1 MNKTLLRQF
10 LALFLLLCMLCG
22 TTLPISAEVS
32 TGEMMPT
39 ETSVSVATPENA
51 TSDGSTEK
59 ADSSGTSS
67 LASATAETALSEAA
81 QAFVDAVAALDREGI
96 LTAINAWGLASQAWQ
111 ADQSNAELTAALE
124 AATEASDA
132 AAAPVYAAEDLYMAL
147 SDEERE
153 IDAVKAAYSSLTA
166 LVISMQ
172 LAMQNPVATGDGGN
186 EPDLEEI
193 ATVLY
198 GDLPDAPTGSYIGEY
213 GLPVATG
220 NTKIS
225 ISAWEHDLLDASSK
239 GRLDADA
246 LNETNAVMTVAKQD
260 GTDYAI
266 VPIAVQVEYPA
277 NGATTTVTLP
287 DSVELLSYTST
298 AENLVV
304 ASEKER
310 AQILNA
316 SYKDSS
322 ASASGFY
329 VKATEDFS
337 VTFTYSAPDGT
348 TISKKLD
355 VSIDGNAEATAL
367 PASNSNGVSTY
378 ANTPQ
383 PPFPTGKITKI
394 EYVVS
399 TWLVWFNGVEAY
411 CCDNGLYAAPGGCPT
426 YSFAYVSTLGA
437 DQYVPGNHYANQ
449 INIWGGLNQISL
461 GLLSKS
467 HDVNDFASSS
477 FAANTTTAY
486 STTSNDVLKT
496 AYEYYND
503 TQLWIIEHYPNSVAA
518 QSYMKSAAALENNG
532 LDARPYLGNGGY
544 YTFAY
549 FPPAGYNWQRIVV
562 IGSEIDEGDD
572 TSELPETPEMQY
584 YSADWTASPQSASGS
599 FDLTYTVHI
608 DKSANITHEKLD
620 DAIFKLTPNPSSGT
634 ISGGTWTIGDPQI
647 ITTVD
652 GAASATWTLH
662 YEVTKTSTTTLSG
675 KEGPYNT
682 QEEANAA
689 AEAAKNNAIAQL
701 QNEAQAMVD
710 AAIAEAKAQLA
721 KITIDYGETSV
732 PHGFDPTDSSS
743 GSVSVPSNGS
753 ATAVVANQ
761 PWQAHVTWEK
771 RDALTGGRITEDAE
785 YVFYE
790 WNVKANKYEIS
801 SNYRVTRLENGLY
814 TVTVINPVYTDWTE
828 GYVYYTQDNLGKFRI
843 EEVTAPDGYTDAA
856 LQGTDWVEH
865 WSQEFEITNS
875 DQIYSYTGDD
885 ADYNRPQG
893 NKVIIKK
900 IEAHTGEIIVDD
912 AVFTLY
918 QWNQERGLYEK
929 SKDYAFVRDAE
940 GLYTITCLHDDWS
953 QYEEGN
959 LYYEDTLCDVRED
972 TVNSDGTTTEHAQYY
987 TDYEPV
993 NFPIENR
1000 SVTNDGQFVVV
1011 ETKSPYGYYGDWT
1024 GDEDRTNFEPE
1035 DAGKRAYY
1043 IRLTGDGSTITLG
1056 NQNYNAN
1063 VLTENQGGTL
1073 IDLGDNVVSLEVF
1086 GDAAAEYPEDALY
1099 KNNPWYSALTWE
1111 KRDALTGG
1119 RITEDAE
1126 YEIQEWNPEKGEY
1139 EKSTH
1144 YRVVRLDSGLYTV
1157 NLIEGAFFPGW
1168 VGKQQGYVYYHQA
1181 NEGKYRIVELT
1192 APAGYTDAALIDG
1205 KFVEQWS
1212 REFEINDGH
1221 LTFSYTNENS
1231 DYNQPKGNR
1240 LIIKKIEAHTGEI
1253 IVDDA
1258 VFTLYQWNQER
1269 GLYEKSKDYAFVRDA
1284 EGLYTITCL
1293 HDDWSQY
1300 EEGNLYYEDT
1310 LCDVRE
1316 DTVNSDGTTTEHPQY
1331 YTDYEPVDFSIDER
1345 AVTNDGQFV
1354 VVESKSPY
1362 GYYGDWTGSRETPN
1376 FEVEDAGKHAYY
1388 IRLTDDGSTI
1398 TLTDSEYNAHVL
1410 TENKGGTLIELGD
1423 GSVVTL
1429 DVFSPAL
1436 EEYDENNLFRNNPW
1450 YSTVVWEKRDALTG
1464 GLVDADTEYEI
1475 QEWDPLA
1482 GEYKKSTHYQVVR
1495 RDDGKY
1501 TVNLIGDA
1509 FFAGWGGKQ
1518 GVLYYHQANQGKYR
1532 IVELKA
1538 PASYTL
1544 KAWQGEKW
1552 VTGWS
1557 EEIVVHPD
1565 RPTYEFLGDTA
1576 DYNMPY
1582 KTQVLI
1588 KKVDDDTG
1596 ELIAPDTTWTLY
1608 EWNERNNQ
1616 YEVSTNYKIIR
1627 RDDGYYTVTALHSNW
1642 THYEEGYLYFE
1653 DTQQDYPESYH
1664 RYGDRR
1670 FSNQGKFLIVESQA
1684 PAGYYGDYWRND
1696 EPGTHSTDNGSDLG
1710 KRGYAFTLT
1719 EDNGTLWLTNAD
1731 YNAKILYNLDE
1742 GNATVVLAD
1751 GRPTSVIINEK
1762 QQPSYERDETSF
1774 GNTAK
1779 YGYVVFDRSQY
1790 NKKWAQTGDDDTYTT
1805 SYEATTS
1812 SLDDQITA
1820 PEDNLWKNGK
1830 LFELEDY
1837 TAALISGPVNR
1848 QVTLENVKSLEDV
1861 PASMEYSLTDG
1872 TSITLH
1878 LVSADWLEE
1887 PRSSY
1892 TGFVDLGYSPKQPT
1906 ANETETITADDGHT
1920 FTGHLVGIEQT
1931 GDYGWVDMEIPATY
1945 YGWPDVKGIFLGSLV
1960 LPHNDNKP
1968 VYEGYETEILT
1979 YLGFNNKDYK
1989 IVDAEWTGNWEALP
2003 GSDMMNR
2010 SATFTISVYATGWIA
2025 RYEEG
2030 EEGER
2035 TGTATASYSFE
2046 DTASQEDGLYH
2057 WLVTAHYKPASVWT
2071 VLQAAAA
2078 VLGIGLV
2085 IAAVV
2090 LILFILSRKRKEKK
2104 RTTEKV

>member
-1 MNKTLLRQF
+1 MNKPRLRQF
-10 LALFLLLCMLCG
+10 LALFLVLCMLCS
-22 TTLPISAEVS
+22 TTLPIYAESS
-32 TGEMMPT
+32 TKEVVPV
-39 ETSVSVATPENA
+39 ETAVSVATPESSA
-51 TSDGSTEK
+51 SESSTEK
-59 ADSSGTSS
+59 SSDPIDTS
-67 LASATAETALSEAA
+67 LLTSATAETSLSEAA
-81 QAFVDAVAALDREGI
+81 QAFVDAVAALDREEI
-96 LTAINAWGLASQAWQ
+96 LSAINAWGLASQAWQ
-111 ADQSNAELTAALE
+111 ADKSNAELTAALD
-124 AATEASDA
+124 AATEASDVV
-132 AAAPVYAAEDLYMAL
+132 AAPVYAAEDLYLAL

-153 IDAVKAAYSSLTA
+153 IEAVKTAYSSLTA
-166 LVISMQ
+166 LIISMQ
-172 LAMQNPVATGDGGN
+172 LAMQNPTAPGESSS
-186 EPDLEEI
+186 EPELDEI
-193 ATVLY
+193 STVLY

-220 NTKIS
+220 DTKIS
-225 ISAWEHDLLDASSK
+225 ISAWKNDLLDASSR
-239 GRLDADA
+239 GRLDAVA
-246 LNETNAVMTVAKQD
+246 LNEENAVMSVAKQD

-277 NGATTTVTLP
+277 NGATSTITLP
-287 DSVELLSYTST
+287 DTVELLSYTST
-298 AENLVV
+298 SDNLVI
-304 ASEKER
+304 ASDKER
-310 AQILNA
+310 SQILNA
-316 SYKDSS
+316 TYNDSS

-337 VTFTYSAPDGT
+337 AAFTYSAPDGT
-348 TISKKLD
+348 TISKTLN
-355 VSIDGNAEATAL
+355 VTIDDNAEVQSL
-367 PASNSNGVSTY
+367 PTSSGNSVSTY

-383 PPFPTGKITKI
+383 PPFTTGKITKI

-411 CCDNGLYAAPGGCPT
+411 CCDNGLSGQPNGCPVYT
-426 YSFAYVSTLGA
+426 FQYVSTLDPG
-437 DQYVPGNHYANQ
+437 QYTPGNHYANQ
-449 INIWGGLNQISL
+449 ISIWGGLNQLSM
-461 GLLSKS
+461 GFLSKS
-467 HDVNDFASSS
+467 HDVNGFAGSS
-477 FAANTTTAY
+477 FAAGASTTY

-503 TQLWIIEHYPNSVAA
+503 TQLWIVENYPNSVAA
-518 QSYMKSAAALENNG
+518 QIYMKSAAALENNG
-532 LDARPYLGNGGY
+532 LDATPYLGNGGY

-562 IGSEIDEGDD
+562 IGPEIDEDDD

-584 YSADWTASPQSASGS
+584 YSADWTAPPQSASGS

-647 ITTVD
+647 VTTVD

-721 KITIDYGETSV
+721 KITIDYEETTV

-785 YVFYE
+785 YAIYE
-790 WNVKANKYEIS
+790 WNVNKNGYEIS

-814 TVTVINPVYTDWTE
+814 TVTVTNPVYTDWTE

-843 EEVTAPDGYTDAA
+843 EEVTAPAGYTDAA

-865 WSQEFEITNS
+865 WSQEFEITDS
-875 DQIYSYTGDD
+875 DQTYSYTGDD

-959 LYYEDTLCDVRED
+959 LYYEDTLCD
-972 TVNSDGTTTEHAQYY
+972 
-987 TDYEPV
+987 
-993 NFPIENR
+993 I
-1000 SVTNDGQFVVV
+1000 
-1011 ETKSPYGYYGDWT
+1011 
-1024 GDEDRTNFEPE
+1024 
-1035 DAGKRAYY
+1035 
-1043 IRLTGDGSTITLG
+1043 
-1056 NQNYNAN
+1056 
-1063 VLTENQGGTL
+1063 
-1073 IDLGDNVVSLEVF
+1073 
-1086 GDAAAEYPEDALY
+1086 
-1099 KNNPWYSALTWE
+1099 
-1111 KRDALTGG
+1111 
-1119 RITEDAE
+1119 
-1126 YEIQEWNPEKGEY
+1126 
-1139 EKSTH
+1139 
-1144 YRVVRLDSGLYTV
+1144 
-1157 NLIEGAFFPGW
+1157 
-1168 VGKQQGYVYYHQA
+1168 
-1181 NEGKYRIVELT
+1181 
-1192 APAGYTDAALIDG
+1192 
-1205 KFVEQWS
+1205 
-1212 REFEINDGH
+1212 
-1221 LTFSYTNENS
+1221 
-1231 DYNQPKGNR
+1231 
-1240 LIIKKIEAHTGEI
+1240 
-1253 IVDDA
+1253 
-1258 VFTLYQWNQER
+1258 
-1269 GLYEKSKDYAFVRDA
+1269 
-1284 EGLYTITCL
+1284 
-1293 HDDWSQY
+1293 
-1300 EEGNLYYEDT
+1300 
-1310 LCDVRE
+1310 RE

-1354 VVESKSPY
+1354 VVESQSPY

-1376 FEVEDAGKHAYY
+1376 FEVEDAGKRAYY
-1388 IRLTDDGSTI
+1388 IRLTGDGSTI

-1410 TENKGGTLIELGD
+1410 TENKGGTLIDLGNEIV
-1423 GSVVTL
+1423 SL
-1429 DVFSPAL
+1429 DIFRQAQ
-1436 EEYDENNLFRNNPW
+1436 EKYAEGNLFRNNPW

-1464 GLVDADTEYEI
+1464 GLVDASAEYEI
-1475 QEWDPLA
+1475 QEWDPKA

-1509 FFAGWGGKQ
+1509 FFPGWEGKQ
-1518 GVLYYHQANQGKYR
+1518 GVLYYHQANEGKYR

-1538 PASYTL
+1538 PASYNL
-1544 KAWQGEKW
+1544 KAWEHDNW
-1552 VTGWS
+1552 VIGWS

-1565 RPTYEFLGDTA
+1565 HPSYEFLGETA
-1576 DYNMPY
+1576 AYNMPY
-1582 KTQVLI
+1582 KTKVLI
-1588 KKVDDDTG
+1588 KKVDDDSG
-1596 ELIAPDTTWTLY
+1596 EFILPETTWTLY

-1616 YEVSTNYKIIR
+1616 YEVSTNYKIVR
-1627 RDDGYYTVTALHSNW
+1627 REDGYYTVTTLHSDW
-1642 THYEEGYLYFE
+1642 THYEEGYLYYE
-1653 DTQQDYPESYH
+1653 DTQTDYSDSG
-1664 RYGDRR
+1664 RW
-1670 FSNQGKFLIVESQA
+1670 FSNQGKFLIVESKA

-1731 YNAKILYNLDE
+1731 YNAKILYDLDDQK
-1742 GNATVVLAD
+1742 GDATLVLAD
-1751 GRPTSVIINEK
+1751 GRPTSVIINNK
-1762 QQPSYERDETSF
+1762 QQPSYKRDETGF

-1790 NKKWAQTGDDDTYTT
+1790 NKKWAQTGDDETYTT
-1805 SYEATTS
+1805 SYETTTS
-1812 SLDDQITA
+1812 KLNDQIAA
-1820 PEDNLWKNGK
+1820 PEDTLWKNGK
-1830 LFELEDY
+1830 LFQLEDFSSD
-1837 TAALISGPVNR
+1837 LISGPVDR
-1848 QVTLENVKSLEDV
+1848 QVTLENVKSLDDV
-1861 PASMEYSLTDG
+1861 PPTMEYSLTDG
-1872 TSITLH
+1872 TTVTLH
-1878 LVSADWLEE
+1878 LVSADWIEE
-1887 PRSSY
+1887 PRSNY
-1892 TGFVDLGYSPKQPT
+1892 TGFVDLGYSPTQPK
-1906 ANETETITADDGHT
+1906 ANETETITADDGYT

-1931 GDYGWVDMEIPATY
+1931 GDYGWVDMEVPATY
-1945 YGWPDVKGIFLGSLV
+1945 YGWPDVKGIFLGNLV

-1968 VYEGYETEILT
+1968 VYEGYETDILI

-1989 IVDAEWTGNWEALP
+1989 ITNAEWTGSWEAMP
-2003 GSDMMNR
+2003 GADMMSR
-2010 SATFTISVYATGWIA
+2010 SATFTISCYTTGWIA
-2025 RYEEG
+2025 QYEEA
-2030 EEGER
+2030 EDAER
-2035 TGTATASYSFE
+2035 TGTVSASYSFV
-2046 DTASQEDGLYH
+2046 DSSSVEDGMYH
-2057 WLVTAHYKPASVWT
+2057 WLVTAHYKPASIWT
-2071 VLQAAAA
+2071 VLQTAAA
-2078 VLGIGLV
+2078 VLGIGLL
-2085 IAAVV
+2085 IAALV
-2090 LILFILSRKRKEKK
+2090 LILFILSRKRKAKK
-2104 RTTEKV
+2104 RTTEKA

>member
-1 MNKTLLRQF
+1 MNKPRLRQF
-10 LALFLLLCMLCG
+10 LALFLVLCMLCS
-22 TTLPISAEVS
+22 TTLPIYAESS
-32 TGEMMPT
+32 TREVVPV
-39 ETSVSVATPENA
+39 ETAVSVATPESSA
-51 TSDGSTEK
+51 SESSTEK
-59 ADSSGTSS
+59 SSDPIDTS
-67 LASATAETALSEAA
+67 LLTSATAETSLSEAA
-81 QAFVDAVAALDREGI
+81 QAFVDAVAALDREEI
-96 LTAINAWGLASQAWQ
+96 LSAINAWGLASQAWQ
-111 ADQSNAELTAALE
+111 ADKSNAELTAALD
-124 AATEASDA
+124 AATEASDVV
-132 AAAPVYAAEDLYMAL
+132 AAPVYAAEDLYLAL

-153 IDAVKAAYSSLTA
+153 IEAVKTAYSSLTA
-166 LVISMQ
+166 LIISMQ
-172 LAMQNPVATGDGGN
+172 LAMQNPTAPGESSS
-186 EPDLEEI
+186 EPELDEI
-193 ATVLY
+193 STVLY

-220 NTKIS
+220 DTKIS
-225 ISAWEHDLLDASSK
+225 ISAWKNDLLDASSR
-239 GRLDADA
+239 GRLDAVA
-246 LNETNAVMTVAKQD
+246 LNEENAVMSVAKQD

-277 NGATTTVTLP
+277 NGATSTITLP
-287 DSVELLSYTST
+287 DTVELLSYTST
-298 AENLVV
+298 SDNLVI
-304 ASEKER
+304 ASDKER
-310 AQILNA
+310 SQILNA
-316 SYKDSS
+316 TYNDSS

-337 VTFTYSAPDGT
+337 AAFTYSAPDGT
-348 TISKKLD
+348 TISKTLN
-355 VSIDGNAEATAL
+355 VTIDDNAEVQSL
-367 PASNSNGVSTY
+367 PTSSGNSVSTY

-383 PPFPTGKITKI
+383 PPFTTGKITKI

-411 CCDNGLYAAPGGCPT
+411 CCDNGLSGQPNGCPVYT
-426 YSFAYVSTLGA
+426 FQYVSTLDPG
-437 DQYVPGNHYANQ
+437 QYTPGNHYANQ
-449 INIWGGLNQISL
+449 ISIWGGLNQLSM
-461 GLLSKS
+461 GFLSKS
-467 HDVNDFASSS
+467 HDVNGFAGSS
-477 FAANTTTAY
+477 FAAGASTTY

-503 TQLWIIEHYPNSVAA
+503 TQLWIVENYPNSVAA
-518 QSYMKSAAALENNG
+518 QIYMKSAAALENNG
-532 LDARPYLGNGGY
+532 LDATPYLGNGGY

-562 IGSEIDEGDD
+562 IGPEIDEDDD

-584 YSADWTASPQSASGS
+584 YSADWTAPPQSASGS

-647 ITTVD
+647 VTTVD

-721 KITIDYGETSV
+721 KITINYEETTV

-785 YVFYE
+785 YAIYE
-790 WNVKANKYEIS
+790 WNVNKNGYEIS

-814 TVTVINPVYTDWTE
+814 TVTVTNPVYTDWTE

-843 EEVTAPDGYTDAA
+843 EEVNAPAGYTDAA

-865 WSQEFEITNS
+865 WSQEFEITDS
-875 DQIYSYTGDD
+875 DQTYSYTGDD

-959 LYYEDTLCDVRED
+959 LYYEDTLCD
-972 TVNSDGTTTEHAQYY
+972 
-987 TDYEPV
+987 
-993 NFPIENR
+993 I
-1000 SVTNDGQFVVV
+1000 
-1011 ETKSPYGYYGDWT
+1011 
-1024 GDEDRTNFEPE
+1024 
-1035 DAGKRAYY
+1035 
-1043 IRLTGDGSTITLG
+1043 
-1056 NQNYNAN
+1056 
-1063 VLTENQGGTL
+1063 
-1073 IDLGDNVVSLEVF
+1073 
-1086 GDAAAEYPEDALY
+1086 
-1099 KNNPWYSALTWE
+1099 
-1111 KRDALTGG
+1111 
-1119 RITEDAE
+1119 
-1126 YEIQEWNPEKGEY
+1126 
-1139 EKSTH
+1139 
-1144 YRVVRLDSGLYTV
+1144 
-1157 NLIEGAFFPGW
+1157 
-1168 VGKQQGYVYYHQA
+1168 
-1181 NEGKYRIVELT
+1181 
-1192 APAGYTDAALIDG
+1192 
-1205 KFVEQWS
+1205 
-1212 REFEINDGH
+1212 
-1221 LTFSYTNENS
+1221 
-1231 DYNQPKGNR
+1231 
-1240 LIIKKIEAHTGEI
+1240 
-1253 IVDDA
+1253 
-1258 VFTLYQWNQER
+1258 
-1269 GLYEKSKDYAFVRDA
+1269 
-1284 EGLYTITCL
+1284 
-1293 HDDWSQY
+1293 
-1300 EEGNLYYEDT
+1300 
-1310 LCDVRE
+1310 RE

-1354 VVESKSPY
+1354 VVESQSPY

-1376 FEVEDAGKHAYY
+1376 FEVEDAGKRAYY
-1388 IRLTDDGSTI
+1388 IRLTGDGSTI

-1410 TENKGGTLIELGD
+1410 TENKGGTLIDLGNEIV
-1423 GSVVTL
+1423 SL
-1429 DVFSPAL
+1429 DIFRQAQ
-1436 EEYDENNLFRNNPW
+1436 EKYAEGNLFRNNPW

-1464 GLVDADTEYEI
+1464 GLVDASAEYEI
-1475 QEWDPLA
+1475 QEWDPKA

-1509 FFAGWGGKQ
+1509 FFPGWEGKQ
-1518 GVLYYHQANQGKYR
+1518 GVLYYHQANEGKYR

-1538 PASYTL
+1538 PASYNL
-1544 KAWQGEKW
+1544 KAWEHDNW
-1552 VTGWS
+1552 VIGWS

-1565 RPTYEFLGDTA
+1565 HPSYEFLGETA
-1576 DYNMPY
+1576 AYNMPY
-1582 KTQVLI
+1582 KTKVLI
-1588 KKVDDDTG
+1588 KKVDDDSG
-1596 ELIAPDTTWTLY
+1596 EFILPETTWTLY

-1616 YEVSTNYKIIR
+1616 YEVSTNYKIVR
-1627 RDDGYYTVTALHSNW
+1627 REDGYYTVTTLHSDW
-1642 THYEEGYLYFE
+1642 THYEEGYLYYE
-1653 DTQQDYPESYH
+1653 DTQTDYSDSG
-1664 RYGDRR
+1664 RW
-1670 FSNQGKFLIVESQA
+1670 FSNQGKFLIVESKA

-1731 YNAKILYNLDE
+1731 YNAKILYDLDDQK
-1742 GNATVVLAD
+1742 GDATLVLAD
-1751 GRPTSVIINEK
+1751 GRPTSVIINNK
-1762 QQPSYERDETSF
+1762 QQPSYKRDETGF

-1790 NKKWAQTGDDDTYTT
+1790 NKKWAQTGDDETYTT
-1805 SYEATTS
+1805 SYETTTS
-1812 SLDDQITA
+1812 KPDDQIAA
-1820 PEDNLWKNGK
+1820 PEDTLWKNGK
-1830 LFELEDY
+1830 LFQLEDFSSD
-1837 TAALISGPVNR
+1837 LISGPVDR
-1848 QVTLENVKSLEDV
+1848 QVTLENVKSLDDV
-1861 PASMEYSLTDG
+1861 PPTMEYSLTDG
-1872 TSITLH
+1872 TTVTLH
-1878 LVSADWLEE
+1878 LVSADWIEE
-1887 PRSSY
+1887 PRSNY
-1892 TGFVDLGYSPKQPT
+1892 TGFVDLGYSPTQPK
-1906 ANETETITADDGHT
+1906 ANETETITADDGYT

-1931 GDYGWVDMEIPATY
+1931 GDYGWVDMEVPATY
-1945 YGWPDVKGIFLGSLV
+1945 YGWPDVKGIFLGNLV

-1968 VYEGYETEILT
+1968 VYEGYETDILI

-1989 IVDAEWTGNWEALP
+1989 ITNAEWTGSWEAMP
-2003 GSDMMNR
+2003 GADMMSR
-2010 SATFTISVYATGWIA
+2010 SATFTISCYTTGWIA
-2025 RYEEG
+2025 QYEEA
-2030 EEGER
+2030 EDAER
-2035 TGTATASYSFE
+2035 TGTVSASYSFV
-2046 DTASQEDGLYH
+2046 DSSSVEDGMYH
-2057 WLVTAHYKPASVWT
+2057 WLVTAHYKPASIWT
-2071 VLQAAAA
+2071 VLQTAAA
-2078 VLGIGLV
+2078 VLGIGLL
-2085 IAAVV
+2085 IAALV
-2090 LILFILSRKRKEKK
+2090 LILFILSRKRKAKK
-2104 RTTEKV
+2104 RTTEKA

>member
-1 MNKTLLRQF
+1 MNKTRLRQF
-10 LALFLLLCMLCG
+10 LALFLVLCMLCS
-22 TTLPISAEVS
+22 TTLPIYAESS
-32 TGEMMPT
+32 TREVAPV
-39 ETSVSVATPENA
+39 ETAVSVATPESSA
-51 TSDGSTEK
+51 SESGTEK
-59 ADSSGTSS
+59 SSDLIDTS
-67 LASATAETALSEAA
+67 LLTSATAETSLSEDA
-81 QAFVDAVAALDREGI
+81 QAFVDAVAALDREEI
-96 LTAINAWGLASQAWQ
+96 MSAINAWGVASQAWQ
-111 ADQSNAELTAALE
+111 ADQSNAELIAALE
-124 AATEASDA
+124 AATEAADVV
-132 AAAPVYAAEDLYMAL
+132 AAPVYAAEDLYLAL

-153 IDAVKAAYSSLTA
+153 IEAVKTAYSSLTA
-166 LVISMQ
+166 LIISMQ
-172 LAMQNPVATGDGGN
+172 LAMQNPTAPGESSS
-186 EPDLEEI
+186 EPELDEI

-198 GDLPDAPTGSYIGEY
+198 RDLPDAPTGSYIGEY

-220 NTKIS
+220 DTKIS
-225 ISAWEHDLLDASSK
+225 ISAWKNDLLDASSR
-239 GRLDADA
+239 GRLDAVA
-246 LNETNAVMTVAKQD
+246 LNEENAVMSVAKQG

-277 NGATTTVTLP
+277 DGATSTITLP
-287 DSVELLSYTST
+287 DTVELLSYTST
-298 AENLVV
+298 SDNLVT
-304 ASEKER
+304 ASDKER
-310 AQILNA
+310 SQILNTT
-316 SYKDSS
+316 YNDSS

-337 VTFTYSAPDGT
+337 VAFTYSSPGGT
-348 TISKKLD
+348 TISKTLN
-355 VSIDGNAEATAL
+355 VTIDDNAEAQSL
-367 PASNSNGVSTY
+367 PTSSGNSVSAY

-383 PPFPTGKITKI
+383 PPFTTGKITKI

-411 CCDNGLYAAPGGCPT
+411 CCDNGLNGQPNGCPVYT
-426 YSFAYVSTLGA
+426 FQYVSTLDPG
-437 DQYVPGNHYANQ
+437 QYTPGNHYANQ
-449 INIWGGLNQISL
+449 ISIWGGLNQLSM
-461 GLLSKS
+461 GFLSKS
-467 HDVNDFASSS
+467 HDINGFAGSG
-477 FAANTTTAY
+477 FAAGASTTY

-503 TQLWIIEHYPNSVAA
+503 TQLWIVENYPNSVAA
-518 QSYMKSAAALENNG
+518 QIYMKSAAALENDG
-532 LDARPYLGNGGY
+532 LDATPYLGNGGY

-562 IGSEIDEGDD
+562 IGPEIDEDDD

-584 YSADWTASPQSASGS
+584 YSADWTAPPQSASGS

-634 ISGGTWTIGDPQI
+634 ISGGTWNIGDPQI
-647 ITTVD
+647 VTTVD

-689 AEAAKNNAIAQL
+689 AETAKNNAIAQL

-721 KITIDYGETSV
+721 KITIDYEETTV

-785 YVFYE
+785 YVLYE
-790 WNVKANKYEIS
+790 WNVDANEYEIS
-801 SNYRVTRLENGLY
+801 SNYRVTRLKNGLY
-814 TVTVINPVYTDWTE
+814 TVTVTNPVYTDWTE

-843 EEVTAPDGYTDAA
+843 EEVIAPAGYTDAA

-865 WSQEFEITNS
+865 WSQEFEITAS
-875 DQIYSYTGDD
+875 DQTYSYTGDD

-918 QWNQERGLYEK
+918 QWNEERSLYEK
-929 SKDYAFVRDAE
+929 SQDY
-940 GLYTITCLHDDWS
+940 T
-953 QYEEGN
+953 
-959 LYYEDTLCDVRED
+959 
-972 TVNSDGTTTEHAQYY
+972 
-987 TDYEPV
+987 
-993 NFPIENR
+993 
-1000 SVTNDGQFVVV
+1000 
-1011 ETKSPYGYYGDWT
+1011 
-1024 GDEDRTNFEPE
+1024 
-1035 DAGKRAYY
+1035 
-1043 IRLTGDGSTITLG
+1043 
-1056 NQNYNAN
+1056 
-1063 VLTENQGGTL
+1063 
-1073 IDLGDNVVSLEVF
+1073 
-1086 GDAAAEYPEDALY
+1086 
-1099 KNNPWYSALTWE
+1099 
-1111 KRDALTGG
+1111 
-1119 RITEDAE
+1119 
-1126 YEIQEWNPEKGEY
+1126 
-1139 EKSTH
+1139 
-1144 YRVVRLDSGLYTV
+1144 
-1157 NLIEGAFFPGW
+1157 
-1168 VGKQQGYVYYHQA
+1168 
-1181 NEGKYRIVELT
+1181 
-1192 APAGYTDAALIDG
+1192 
-1205 KFVEQWS
+1205 
-1212 REFEINDGH
+1212 
-1221 LTFSYTNENS
+1221 
-1231 DYNQPKGNR
+1231 
-1240 LIIKKIEAHTGEI
+1240 
-1253 IVDDA
+1253 
-1258 VFTLYQWNQER
+1258 
-1269 GLYEKSKDYAFVRDA
+1269 FVRDA

-1331 YTDYEPVDFSIDER
+1331 YTDYEPIDFSIDER
-1345 AVTNDGQFV
+1345 AVTTDGQFV

-1398 TLTDSEYNAHVL
+1398 TLTDSEYNARVL
-1410 TENKGGTLIELGD
+1410 TENKGGTLIDLG
-1423 GSVVTL
+1423 GQTVTL
-1429 DVFSPAL
+1429 QVFRPAL
-1436 EEYDENNLFRNNPW
+1436 TEYDENNLFRNNPW
-1450 YSTVVWEKRDALTG
+1450 YSTVVWEKRDALTS
-1464 GLVDADTEYEI
+1464 GLVDANAEYEI
-1475 QEWDPLA
+1475 QEWDPQT

-1509 FFAGWGGKQ
+1509 FFPGWEGKQ
-1518 GVLYYHQANQGKYR
+1518 GVLYYHQANEGKYR

-1538 PASYTL
+1538 PASYNL
-1544 KAWQGEKW
+1544 KAWEHNDW
-1552 VTGWS
+1552 VIGWS

-1565 RPTYEFLGDTA
+1565 RPSYEFLGENA
-1576 DYNMPY
+1576 AYNMPY
-1582 KTQVLI
+1582 KTKVLI

-1596 ELIAPDTTWTLY
+1596 EFILPETTWTLY

-1616 YEVSTNYKIIR
+1616 YEVSTNYKIVR
-1627 RDDGYYTVTALHSNW
+1627 REDGYYTVTTLHSDW
-1642 THYEEGYLYFE
+1642 THYEEGYLYYE
-1653 DTQQDYPESYH
+1653 DTQTGYPDSG
-1664 RYGDRR
+1664 RW

-1710 KRGYAFTLT
+1710 KRGYAFTVA

-1731 YNAKILYNLDE
+1731 YNAKILYDLDE

-1762 QQPSYERDETSF
+1762 QQPSYKRHETGF

-1790 NKKWAQTGDDDTYTT
+1790 NKKWAQTGDDDSYTT
-1805 SYEATTS
+1805 RYEATTS
-1812 SLDDQITA
+1812 KLGDQIAA
-1820 PEDNLWKNGK
+1820 PEDTLWKNGK

-1837 TAALISGPVNR
+1837 ATDLISGPVYYD
-1848 QVTLENVKSLEDV
+1848 VTLENIKSLDEV
-1861 PASMEYSLTDG
+1861 PSTMEYQLSADQT
-1872 TSITLH
+1872 ITLS
-1878 LVSADWLEE
+1878 LASANWLEE
-1887 PRSSY
+1887 PRGSY
-1892 TGFVDLGYSPKQPT
+1892 TGFVDLGYSPTQPT
-1906 ANETETITADDGHT
+1906 SAETETITADDGHT

-1931 GDYGWVDMEIPATY
+1931 GDYGWVNMEIPATY

-1989 IVDAEWTGNWEALP
+1989 IVDAEWTSKWEALP
-2003 GSDMMNR
+2003 DSDMMNR

-2030 EEGER
+2030 EDEER
-2035 TGTATASYSFE
+2035 AGTVTASYSFE
-2046 DTASQEDGLYH
+2046 DTASQKAGLYH
-2057 WLVTAHYKPASVWT
+2057 WLVTAHYKTASIWT

>member
-1 MNKTLLRQF
+1 MNKPRLRQF
-10 LALFLLLCMLCG
+10 LALFLVLCMLCS
-22 TTLPISAEVS
+22 TTLPIYAESS
-32 TGEMMPT
+32 TREVVPV
-39 ETSVSVATPENA
+39 ETAVSVATPESSA
-51 TSDGSTEK
+51 SESSTEK
-59 ADSSGTSS
+59 SSDPIDTS
-67 LASATAETALSEAA
+67 LLTSATAETSLSEAA
-81 QAFVDAVAALDREGI
+81 QAFVDAVAALDREEI
-96 LTAINAWGLASQAWQ
+96 LSAINAWGLASQAWQ
-111 ADQSNAELTAALE
+111 ADKSNAELTAALD
-124 AATEASDA
+124 AATEASDVV
-132 AAAPVYAAEDLYMAL
+132 AAPVYAAEDLYLAL

-153 IDAVKAAYSSLTA
+153 IEAVKTAYSSLTA
-166 LVISMQ
+166 LIISMQ
-172 LAMQNPVATGDGGN
+172 LAMQNPTAPGEGSS
-186 EPDLEEI
+186 EPELDEI
-193 ATVLY
+193 STVLY

-220 NTKIS
+220 DTKIS
-225 ISAWEHDLLDASSK
+225 ISAWKNDLLDASSR
-239 GRLDADA
+239 GRLDAVA
-246 LNETNAVMTVAKQD
+246 LNEENAVMSVAKQD

-277 NGATTTVTLP
+277 NGATSTITLP
-287 DSVELLSYTST
+287 DTVELLSYTST
-298 AENLVV
+298 SDNLVI
-304 ASEKER
+304 ASDKER
-310 AQILNA
+310 SQILNA
-316 SYKDSS
+316 TYNDSS

-337 VTFTYSAPDGT
+337 AAFTYSAPDGT
-348 TISKKLD
+348 TISKTLN
-355 VSIDGNAEATAL
+355 VTIDDNAEVQSL
-367 PASNSNGVSTY
+367 PTSSGNSVSTY

-383 PPFPTGKITKI
+383 PPFTTGKITKI

-411 CCDNGLYAAPGGCPT
+411 CCDNGLSGQPNGCPVYT
-426 YSFAYVSTLGA
+426 FQYVSTLDPG
-437 DQYVPGNHYANQ
+437 QYTPGNHYANQ
-449 INIWGGLNQISL
+449 ISIWGGLNQLSM
-461 GLLSKS
+461 GFLSKS
-467 HDVNDFASSS
+467 HDVNGFAGSS
-477 FAANTTTAY
+477 FAAGASTTY

-503 TQLWIIEHYPNSVAA
+503 TQLWIVENYPNSVAA
-518 QSYMKSAAALENNG
+518 QIYMKSAAALENNG
-532 LDARPYLGNGGY
+532 LDATPYLGNGGY

-562 IGSEIDEGDD
+562 IGPEIDEDDD

-584 YSADWTASPQSASGS
+584 YSADWTAPPQSASGS

-647 ITTVD
+647 VTTVD

-721 KITIDYGETSV
+721 KITIDYEETTV

-785 YVFYE
+785 YAIYE
-790 WNVKANKYEIS
+790 WNVNKNGYEIS

-814 TVTVINPVYTDWTE
+814 TVTVTNPVYTDWTE

-843 EEVTAPDGYTDAA
+843 EEVNAPAGYTDAA

-865 WSQEFEITNS
+865 WSQEFEITDS
-875 DQIYSYTGDD
+875 DQTYSYTGDD

-959 LYYEDTLCDVRED
+959 LYYEDTLCD
-972 TVNSDGTTTEHAQYY
+972 
-987 TDYEPV
+987 
-993 NFPIENR
+993 I
-1000 SVTNDGQFVVV
+1000 
-1011 ETKSPYGYYGDWT
+1011 
-1024 GDEDRTNFEPE
+1024 
-1035 DAGKRAYY
+1035 
-1043 IRLTGDGSTITLG
+1043 
-1056 NQNYNAN
+1056 
-1063 VLTENQGGTL
+1063 
-1073 IDLGDNVVSLEVF
+1073 
-1086 GDAAAEYPEDALY
+1086 
-1099 KNNPWYSALTWE
+1099 
-1111 KRDALTGG
+1111 
-1119 RITEDAE
+1119 
-1126 YEIQEWNPEKGEY
+1126 
-1139 EKSTH
+1139 
-1144 YRVVRLDSGLYTV
+1144 
-1157 NLIEGAFFPGW
+1157 
-1168 VGKQQGYVYYHQA
+1168 
-1181 NEGKYRIVELT
+1181 
-1192 APAGYTDAALIDG
+1192 
-1205 KFVEQWS
+1205 
-1212 REFEINDGH
+1212 
-1221 LTFSYTNENS
+1221 
-1231 DYNQPKGNR
+1231 
-1240 LIIKKIEAHTGEI
+1240 
-1253 IVDDA
+1253 
-1258 VFTLYQWNQER
+1258 
-1269 GLYEKSKDYAFVRDA
+1269 
-1284 EGLYTITCL
+1284 
-1293 HDDWSQY
+1293 
-1300 EEGNLYYEDT
+1300 
-1310 LCDVRE
+1310 RE

-1354 VVESKSPY
+1354 VVESQSPY

-1376 FEVEDAGKHAYY
+1376 FEVEDAGKRAYY
-1388 IRLTDDGSTI
+1388 IRLTGDGSTI

-1410 TENKGGTLIELGD
+1410 TENKGGTLIDLGNEIV
-1423 GSVVTL
+1423 SL
-1429 DVFSPAL
+1429 DIFRQAQ
-1436 EEYDENNLFRNNPW
+1436 EKYAEGNLFRNNPW

-1464 GLVDADTEYEI
+1464 GLVDASAEYEI
-1475 QEWDPLA
+1475 QEWDPKA

-1509 FFAGWGGKQ
+1509 FFPGWEGKQ
-1518 GVLYYHQANQGKYR
+1518 GVLYYHQANEGKYR

-1538 PASYTL
+1538 PASYNL
-1544 KAWQGEKW
+1544 KAWEHDNW
-1552 VTGWS
+1552 VIGWS

-1565 RPTYEFLGDTA
+1565 HPSYEFLGETA
-1576 DYNMPY
+1576 AYNMPY
-1582 KTQVLI
+1582 KTKVLI
-1588 KKVDDDTG
+1588 KKVDDDSG
-1596 ELIAPDTTWTLY
+1596 EFILPETTWTLY

-1616 YEVSTNYKIIR
+1616 YEVSTNYKIVR
-1627 RDDGYYTVTALHSNW
+1627 REDGYYTVTTLHSDW
-1642 THYEEGYLYFE
+1642 THYEEGYLYYE
-1653 DTQQDYPESYH
+1653 DTQTDYSDSG
-1664 RYGDRR
+1664 RW
-1670 FSNQGKFLIVESQA
+1670 FSNQGKFLIVESKA

-1731 YNAKILYNLDE
+1731 YNAKILYDLDDQK
-1742 GNATVVLAD
+1742 GDATLVLAD
-1751 GRPTSVIINEK
+1751 GRPTSVIINNK
-1762 QQPSYERDETSF
+1762 QQPSYKRDETGF

-1790 NKKWAQTGDDDTYTT
+1790 NKKWAQTGDDETYTT
-1805 SYEATTS
+1805 SYETTTS
-1812 SLDDQITA
+1812 KLDDQIAA
-1820 PEDNLWKNGK
+1820 PEDTLWKNGK
-1830 LFELEDY
+1830 LFQLEDFSSD
-1837 TAALISGPVNR
+1837 LISGPVDR
-1848 QVTLENVKSLEDV
+1848 QVTLENVKSLDDV
-1861 PASMEYSLTDG
+1861 PPTMEYSLTDG
-1872 TSITLH
+1872 TTVTLH
-1878 LVSADWLEE
+1878 LVSADWIEE
-1887 PRSSY
+1887 PRSNY
-1892 TGFVDLGYSPKQPT
+1892 TGFVDLGYSPTQPK
-1906 ANETETITADDGHT
+1906 ANETETITADDGYT

-1931 GDYGWVDMEIPATY
+1931 GDYGWVDMEVPATY
-1945 YGWPDVKGIFLGSLV
+1945 YGWPDVKGIFLGNLV

-1968 VYEGYETEILT
+1968 VYEGYETDILI

-1989 IVDAEWTGNWEALP
+1989 ITNAEWTGSWEAMP
-2003 GSDMMNR
+2003 GADMMSR
-2010 SATFTISVYATGWIA
+2010 SATFTISCYTTGWIA
-2025 RYEEG
+2025 QYEEA
-2030 EEGER
+2030 EDAER
-2035 TGTATASYSFE
+2035 TGTVSASYSFV
-2046 DTASQEDGLYH
+2046 DSSSVEDGMYH
-2057 WLVTAHYKPASVWT
+2057 WLVTAHYKPASIWT
-2071 VLQAAAA
+2071 VLQTAAA
-2078 VLGIGLV
+2078 VLGIGLL
-2085 IAAVV
+2085 IAALV
-2090 LILFILSRKRKEKK
+2090 LILFILSRKRKAKK
-2104 RTTEKV
+2104 RTTEKA

>member
-1 MNKTLLRQF
+1 MNKPRLRQF
-10 LALFLLLCMLCG
+10 LALFLVLCMLCS
-22 TTLPISAEVS
+22 TTLPIYAESS
-32 TGEMMPT
+32 TREVVPV
-39 ETSVSVATPENA
+39 ETAVSVATPESSA
-51 TSDGSTEK
+51 SESSTEK
-59 ADSSGTSS
+59 SSDPIDTS
-67 LASATAETALSEAA
+67 LLTSATAETSLSEAA
-81 QAFVDAVAALDREGI
+81 QAFVDAVAALDREEI
-96 LTAINAWGLASQAWQ
+96 LSAINAWGLASQAWQ
-111 ADQSNAELTAALE
+111 ADKSNAELTAALD
-124 AATEASDA
+124 AATEASDVV
-132 AAAPVYAAEDLYMAL
+132 AAPVYAAEDLYLAL

-153 IDAVKAAYSSLTA
+153 IEAVKTAYSSLTA
-166 LVISMQ
+166 LIISMQ
-172 LAMQNPVATGDGGN
+172 LAMQNPTAPGESSS
-186 EPDLEEI
+186 EPELDEI
-193 ATVLY
+193 STVLY

-220 NTKIS
+220 DTKIS
-225 ISAWEHDLLDASSK
+225 ISAWKNDLLDASSR
-239 GRLDADA
+239 GRLDAVA
-246 LNETNAVMTVAKQD
+246 LNEENAVMSVAKQD

-277 NGATTTVTLP
+277 NGATSTITLP
-287 DSVELLSYTST
+287 DTVELLSYTST
-298 AENLVV
+298 SDNLVI
-304 ASEKER
+304 ASDKER
-310 AQILNA
+310 SQILNA
-316 SYKDSS
+316 TYNDSS

-337 VTFTYSAPDGT
+337 AAFTYSAPDGT
-348 TISKKLD
+348 TISKTLN
-355 VSIDGNAEATAL
+355 VTIDDNAEVQSL
-367 PASNSNGVSTY
+367 PTSSGNSVSTY

-383 PPFPTGKITKI
+383 PPFTTGKITKI

-411 CCDNGLYAAPGGCPT
+411 CCDNGLSGQPNGCPVYT
-426 YSFAYVSTLGA
+426 FQYVSTLDPG
-437 DQYVPGNHYANQ
+437 QYTPGNHYANQ
-449 INIWGGLNQISL
+449 ISIWGGLNQLSM
-461 GLLSKS
+461 GFLSKS
-467 HDVNDFASSS
+467 HDVNGFAGSS
-477 FAANTTTAY
+477 FAAGASTTY

-503 TQLWIIEHYPNSVAA
+503 TQLWIVENYPNSVAA
-518 QSYMKSAAALENNG
+518 QIYMKSAAALENNG
-532 LDARPYLGNGGY
+532 LDATPYLGNGGY

-562 IGSEIDEGDD
+562 IGPEIDEDDD

-584 YSADWTASPQSASGS
+584 YSADWTAPPQSASGS

-647 ITTVD
+647 VTTVD

-721 KITIDYGETSV
+721 KITIDYEETTV

-785 YVFYE
+785 YAIYE
-790 WNVKANKYEIS
+790 WNVNKNGYEIS

-814 TVTVINPVYTDWTE
+814 TVTVTNPVYTDWTE

-843 EEVTAPDGYTDAA
+843 EEVTAPAGYTDAA

-865 WSQEFEITNS
+865 WSQEFEITDS
-875 DQIYSYTGDD
+875 DQTYSYTGDD

-959 LYYEDTLCDVRED
+959 LYYEDTLCD
-972 TVNSDGTTTEHAQYY
+972 
-987 TDYEPV
+987 
-993 NFPIENR
+993 I
-1000 SVTNDGQFVVV
+1000 
-1011 ETKSPYGYYGDWT
+1011 
-1024 GDEDRTNFEPE
+1024 
-1035 DAGKRAYY
+1035 
-1043 IRLTGDGSTITLG
+1043 
-1056 NQNYNAN
+1056 
-1063 VLTENQGGTL
+1063 
-1073 IDLGDNVVSLEVF
+1073 
-1086 GDAAAEYPEDALY
+1086 
-1099 KNNPWYSALTWE
+1099 
-1111 KRDALTGG
+1111 
-1119 RITEDAE
+1119 
-1126 YEIQEWNPEKGEY
+1126 
-1139 EKSTH
+1139 
-1144 YRVVRLDSGLYTV
+1144 
-1157 NLIEGAFFPGW
+1157 
-1168 VGKQQGYVYYHQA
+1168 
-1181 NEGKYRIVELT
+1181 
-1192 APAGYTDAALIDG
+1192 
-1205 KFVEQWS
+1205 
-1212 REFEINDGH
+1212 
-1221 LTFSYTNENS
+1221 
-1231 DYNQPKGNR
+1231 
-1240 LIIKKIEAHTGEI
+1240 
-1253 IVDDA
+1253 
-1258 VFTLYQWNQER
+1258 
-1269 GLYEKSKDYAFVRDA
+1269 
-1284 EGLYTITCL
+1284 
-1293 HDDWSQY
+1293 
-1300 EEGNLYYEDT
+1300 
-1310 LCDVRE
+1310 RE

-1354 VVESKSPY
+1354 VVESQSPY

-1376 FEVEDAGKHAYY
+1376 FEVEDAGKRAYY
-1388 IRLTDDGSTI
+1388 IRLTGDGSTI

-1410 TENKGGTLIELGD
+1410 TENKGGTLIDLGNEIV
-1423 GSVVTL
+1423 SL
-1429 DVFSPAL
+1429 DIFRQAQ
-1436 EEYDENNLFRNNPW
+1436 EKYAEGNLFRNNPW

-1464 GLVDADTEYEI
+1464 GLVDASAEYEI
-1475 QEWDPLA
+1475 QEWDPKA

-1509 FFAGWGGKQ
+1509 FFPGWEGKQ
-1518 GVLYYHQANQGKYR
+1518 GVLYYHQANEGKYR

-1538 PASYTL
+1538 PASYNL
-1544 KAWQGEKW
+1544 KAWEHDNW
-1552 VTGWS
+1552 VIGWS

-1565 RPTYEFLGDTA
+1565 HPSYEFLGETA
-1576 DYNMPY
+1576 AYNMPY
-1582 KTQVLI
+1582 KTKVLI
-1588 KKVDDDTG
+1588 KKVDDDSG
-1596 ELIAPDTTWTLY
+1596 EFILPETTWTLY

-1616 YEVSTNYKIIR
+1616 YEVSTNYKIVR
-1627 RDDGYYTVTALHSNW
+1627 REDGYYTVTTLHSDW
-1642 THYEEGYLYFE
+1642 THYEEGYLYYE
-1653 DTQQDYPESYH
+1653 DTQTDYSDSG
-1664 RYGDRR
+1664 RW
-1670 FSNQGKFLIVESQA
+1670 FSNQGKFLIVESKA

-1731 YNAKILYNLDE
+1731 YNAKILYDLDDQK
-1742 GNATVVLAD
+1742 GDATLVLAD
-1751 GRPTSVIINEK
+1751 GRPISVIINNK
-1762 QQPSYERDETSF
+1762 QQPSYKRDETGF

-1790 NKKWAQTGDDDTYTT
+1790 NKKWAQTGDDETYTT
-1805 SYEATTS
+1805 SYETTTS
-1812 SLDDQITA
+1812 KLDDQIAA
-1820 PEDNLWKNGK
+1820 PEDTLWKNGK
-1830 LFELEDY
+1830 LFQLEDFSSD
-1837 TAALISGPVNR
+1837 LISGPVDR
-1848 QVTLENVKSLEDV
+1848 QVTLENVKSLDDV
-1861 PASMEYSLTDG
+1861 PPTMEYSLTDG
-1872 TSITLH
+1872 TTVTLH
-1878 LVSADWLEE
+1878 LVSADWIEE
-1887 PRSSY
+1887 PRSNY
-1892 TGFVDLGYSPKQPT
+1892 TGFVDLGYSPTQPK
-1906 ANETETITADDGHT
+1906 ANETETITADDGYT

-1931 GDYGWVDMEIPATY
+1931 GDYGWVDMEVPATY
-1945 YGWPDVKGIFLGSLV
+1945 YGWPDVKGIFLGNLV

-1968 VYEGYETEILT
+1968 VYEGYETDILI

-1989 IVDAEWTGNWEALP
+1989 ITNAEWTGSWEAMP
-2003 GSDMMNR
+2003 GADMMSR
-2010 SATFTISVYATGWIA
+2010 SATFTISCYTTGWIA
-2025 RYEEG
+2025 QYEEA
-2030 EEGER
+2030 EDAER
-2035 TGTATASYSFE
+2035 TGTVSASYSFV
-2046 DTASQEDGLYH
+2046 DSSSVEDGMYH
-2057 WLVTAHYKPASVWT
+2057 WLVTAHYKPASIWT
-2071 VLQAAAA
+2071 VLQTAAA
-2078 VLGIGLV
+2078 VLGIGLL
-2085 IAAVV
+2085 IAALV
-2090 LILFILSRKRKEKK
+2090 LILFILSRKRKAKK
-2104 RTTEKV
+2104 RTTEKA

>member
-1 MNKTLLRQF
+1 MKKKHLRCLLV
-10 LALFLLLCMLCG
+10 LLVAVCMVCSIAV
-22 TTLPISAEVS
+22 PVCAEVLPS
-32 TGEMMPT
+32 AQIG
-39 ETSVSVATPENA
+39 TP
-51 TSDGSTEK
+51 
-59 ADSSGTSS
+59 
-67 LASATAETALSEAA
+67 ETALESDTEKDNTPTPTPTDTPTPEPAPSKAPSTPETSEPAA
-81 QAFVDAVAALDREGI
+81 TSE
-96 LTAINAWGLASQAWQ
+96 
-111 ADQSNAELTAALE
+111 TAAP
-124 AATEASDA
+124 
-132 AAAPVYAAEDLYMAL
+132 AAPSLDEITTMLY
-147 SDEERE
+147 S
-153 IDAVKAAYSSLTA
+153 
-166 LVISMQ
+166 
-172 LAMQNPVATGDGGN
+172 
-186 EPDLEEI
+186 
-193 ATVLY
+193 
-198 GDLPDAPTGSYIGEY
+198 DLPDAPTGYYIGEY
-213 GLPVATG
+213 GLPVGTG
-220 NTKIS
+220 QTKIS
-225 ISAWEHDLLDASSK
+225 LSAWQDELLDESSQS
-239 GRLDADA
+239 RLDADA
-246 LNETNAVMTVAKQD
+246 LNTDTSAMAVAKQP
-260 GTDYAI
+260 GQDYAI
-266 VPIAVQVEYPA
+266 VPIVMQVEYPA
-277 NGATTTVTLP
+277 NGSATTVTLP
-287 DSVELLSYTST
+287 DDVDLLSYAST
-298 AENLVV
+298 EDHLVT
-304 ASEKER
+304 ASEEER
-310 AQILNA
+310 AQILTG
-316 SYKDSS
+316 SYTDAS
-322 ASASGFY
+322 ASATGFY
-329 VKATEDFS
+329 VKAGEDFT
-337 VTFTYSAPDGT
+337 VEMTYTAPDGT
-348 TISKKLD
+348 SMSKSLT
-355 VSIDGNAEATAL
+355 VVIDDTATAAAAL
-367 PASNSNGVSTY
+367 PQGNSTSAYASTSAPT
-378 ANTPQ
+378 
-383 PPFPTGKITKI
+383 PPFTTGKITKI

-426 YSFAYVSTLGA
+426 YSFAYVSKLEPG
-437 DQYVPGNHYANQ
+437 QYTPGNHYANQ
-449 INIWGGLNQISL
+449 INIWGGLNQLSL
-461 GLLSKS
+461 CLLSKS
-467 HDVNDFASSS
+467 HDANDFAGSG
-477 FAANTTTAY
+477 FAASAATTYA
-486 STTSNDVLKT
+486 TTGNDVLKT

-518 QSYMKSAAALENNG
+518 QMYLQSIVGISDDSLSAV
-532 LDARPYLGNGGY
+532 PYAPGDTGY
-544 YTFAY
+544 YTYAF
-549 FPPAGYNWQRIVV
+549 FPPASYNWQRIVIV
-562 IGSEIDEGDD
+562 GGPVLDDDD
-572 TSELPETPEMQY
+572 TSGLPDVPEMQY

-647 ITTVD
+647 VTTVD

-721 KITIDYGETSV
+721 KITIDYEETTV

-785 YVFYE
+785 YAIYE
-790 WNVKANKYEIS
+790 WSVDTDQYEIS
-801 SNYRVTRLENGLY
+801 QNYRVTRLENGLY
-814 TVTVINPVYTDWTE
+814 TVTVTNPVYTDWTE

-843 EEVTAPDGYTDAA
+843 EEVTAPAGYTDAA

-865 WSQEFEITNS
+865 WSQEFEITAS
-875 DQIYSYTGDD
+875 DQTYSYTGDD

-893 NKVIIKK
+893 NKV
-900 IEAHTGEIIVDD
+900 
-912 AVFTLY
+912 
-918 QWNQERGLYEK
+918 
-929 SKDYAFVRDAE
+929 
-940 GLYTITCLHDDWS
+940 
-953 QYEEGN
+953 
-959 LYYEDTLCDVRED
+959 
-972 TVNSDGTTTEHAQYY
+972 
-987 TDYEPV
+987 
-993 NFPIENR
+993 
-1000 SVTNDGQFVVV
+1000 
-1011 ETKSPYGYYGDWT
+1011 
-1024 GDEDRTNFEPE
+1024 
-1035 DAGKRAYY
+1035 
-1043 IRLTGDGSTITLG
+1043 
-1056 NQNYNAN
+1056 
-1063 VLTENQGGTL
+1063 
-1073 IDLGDNVVSLEVF
+1073 
-1086 GDAAAEYPEDALY
+1086 
-1099 KNNPWYSALTWE
+1099 
-1111 KRDALTGG
+1111 
-1119 RITEDAE
+1119 
-1126 YEIQEWNPEKGEY
+1126 
-1139 EKSTH
+1139 
-1144 YRVVRLDSGLYTV
+1144 
-1157 NLIEGAFFPGW
+1157 
-1168 VGKQQGYVYYHQA
+1168 
-1181 NEGKYRIVELT
+1181 
-1192 APAGYTDAALIDG
+1192 
-1205 KFVEQWS
+1205 
-1212 REFEINDGH
+1212 
-1221 LTFSYTNENS
+1221 
-1231 DYNQPKGNR
+1231 
-1240 LIIKKIEAHTGEI
+1240 IIKKIEAHTGEI

-1345 AVTNDGQFV
+1345 AVTTDGQFV

-1410 TENKGGTLIELGD
+1410 TENKGGTLIDLGD
-1423 GSVVTL
+1423 EIVSL
-1429 DVFSPAL
+1429 DIFRPAQ
-1436 EEYDENNLFRNNPW
+1436 EEYDEDNLFRNNPW

-1616 YEVSTNYKIIR
+1616 YEVSTNYKIVR
-1627 RDDGYYTVTALHSNW
+1627 REDGYYTVTTLHSDW

-1653 DTQQDYPESYH
+1653 DTQTDYPDSG
-1664 RYGDRR
+1664 RW
-1670 FSNQGKFLIVESQA
+1670 FSNEGKFLIVESQA

-1731 YNAKILYNLDE
+1731 YNAKILYDVDDQL
-1742 GNATVVLAD
+1742 GNATLVLAD
-1751 GRPTSVIINEK
+1751 GRPTSVIINEDK
-1762 QQPSYERDETSF
+1762 QPEYNRPETAF
-1774 GNTAK
+1774 TNKAK
-1779 YGYVVFDRSQY
+1779 YGYVEFDRSQY
-1790 NKKWAQTGDDDTYTT
+1790 RKEWAQTGDETYTVT
-1805 SYEATTS
+1805 YDATTEEPEKEH
-1812 SLDDQITA
+1812 LTA
-1820 PEDNLWKNGK
+1820 PNQLRWQNGM
-1830 LFELEDY
+1830 LYRLSDY
-1837 TAALISGPVNR
+1837 TATLISGPVEC
-1848 QVTLENVKSLEDV
+1848 QVETADIRSLEAV
-1861 PASMEYSLTDG
+1861 PATVEYDVGGQPVQLQ
-1872 TSITLH
+1872 LA
-1878 LVSADWLEE
+1878 SAAWIQQPQEKH
-1887 PRSSY
+1887 
-1892 TGFVDLGYSPKQPT
+1892 TGYVDMGYSPTQPKFE
-1906 ANETETITADDGHT
+1906 ETST
-1920 FTGHLVGIEQT
+1920 FTAEDGTEFVGHLVEVEQT
-1931 GDYGWVDMEIPATY
+1931 GDYQWISTEIPATY
-1945 YGWPDVKGIFLGSLV
+1945 HGWPDVKGIYLGNLV
-1960 LPHNDNKP
+1960 LPHNDLEP
-1968 VYEGYETEILT
+1968 VYEGYENDILD
-1979 YLGFNNKDYK
+1979 YLGLDPSTHH
-1989 IVDAEWTGNWEALP
+1989 ITGAAWTGSWQGQP
-2003 GSDMMNR
+2003 GEDMMIR
-2010 SATFTISVYATGWIA
+2010 PAVFDLQVYATGWVGV
-2025 RYEEG
+2025 YEDDAENQSG
-2030 EEGER
+2030 VAL
-2035 TGTATASYSFE
+2035 ATYRLGGDE
-2046 DTASQEDGLYH
+2046 NTDGLYH
-2057 WLVTAHYKPASVWT
+2057 WTVTAHYHPMLSA
-2071 VLQAAAA
+2071 LQAAAA
-2078 VLGIGLV
+2078 VLGVALL
-2085 IAAVV
+2085 IAALVA
-2090 LILFILSRKRKEKK
+2090 LLFILSRRRKETNK
-2104 RTTEKV
+2104 RTEVH

>member
-39 ETSVSVATPENA
+39 ETSVPVSTPENA
-51 TSDGSTEK
+51 TSDGGTEK

-67 LASATAETALSEAA
+67 LPSATAETALSEAA

-132 AAAPVYAAEDLYMAL
+132 AAAPVYAAEDLYLAL
-147 SDEERE
+147 SDKERE

-172 LAMQNPVATGDGGN
+172 LAMQNPVAPSDGGN
-186 EPDLEEI
+186 EPDLDEI

-220 NTKIS
+220 DTKIS
-225 ISAWEHDLLDASSK
+225 ISAWKHDLLDASSK

-246 LNETNAVMTVAKQD
+246 LNEAHAVMAVAKQD
-260 GTDYAI
+260 GADYAI

-310 AQILNA
+310 AQVLNA

-348 TISKKLD
+348 TINKKLD
-355 VSIDGNAEATAL
+355 VSINGSAEAAVL
-367 PASNSNGVSTY
+367 PTSNSNGVSTY

-383 PPFPTGKITKI
+383 PPFPTGRITKI

-562 IGSEIDEGDD
+562 IGPEIDEGDD

-647 ITTVD
+647 VTTVD

-790 WNVKANKYEIS
+790 WNVNANKYEIS

-843 EEVTAPDGYTDAA
+843 EEVTAPAGYTDAA

-875 DQIYSYTGDD
+875 DQTYSYTGDD

-1086 GDAAAEYPEDALY
+1086 GDATAEYPEDALY

-1464 GLVDADTEYEI
+1464 GLVDADTTFEI
-1475 QEWDPLA
+1475 QEWNPVK
-1482 GEYKKSTHYQVVR
+1482 GEYERSTHYQVVR
-1495 RDDGKY
+1495 REDGKY
-1501 TVNLIGDA
+1501 TVHLIGDA
-1509 FFAGWGGKQ
+1509 FFEGWEGKQ

-1538 PASYTL
+1538 PASYNL
-1544 KAWQGEKW
+1544 KAWEHNNW
-1552 VTGWS
+1552 VIGWS

-1565 RPTYEFLGDTA
+1565 YPTYEFLGETA
-1576 DYNMPY
+1576 SRNMPY
-1582 KTQVLI
+1582 KTKVLI
-1588 KKVDDDTG
+1588 KKVDDATG
-1596 ELIAPDTTWTLY
+1596 EFILPDTTWTLY

-1616 YEVSTNYKIIR
+1616 YEVSTNYKIVR
-1627 RDDGYYTVTALHSNW
+1627 REDGYYTITTLHSDW

-1653 DTQQDYPESYH
+1653 DTQTDYPDSG
-1664 RYGDRR
+1664 RW
-1670 FSNQGKFLIVESQA
+1670 FSNEGKFLIVESQA

-1812 SLDDQITA
+1812 KLGDKIAA
-1820 PEDNLWKNGK
+1820 PEDTLWKNGK

-1837 TAALISGPVNR
+1837 VTDLISGPVYYD
-1848 QVTLENVKSLEDV
+1848 VTLENIKSLDEV
-1861 PASMEYSLTDG
+1861 PSTMEYQLSAEKT
-1872 TSITLH
+1872 ITLA

-2035 TGTATASYSFE
+2035 TGTVTASYSFE

>member
-1 MNKTLLRQF
+1 MNKPRLRQF
-10 LALFLLLCMLCG
+10 LALFLVLCMLCS
-22 TTLPISAEVS
+22 TTLPIYAESS
-32 TGEMMPT
+32 TREVVPV
-39 ETSVSVATPENA
+39 ETAVSVATPESSA
-51 TSDGSTEK
+51 SESSTEK
-59 ADSSGTSS
+59 SSDPIDTS
-67 LASATAETALSEAA
+67 LLTSATAETSLSEAA
-81 QAFVDAVAALDREGI
+81 QAFVDAVAALDREEI
-96 LTAINAWGLASQAWQ
+96 LSAINAWGLASQAWQ
-111 ADQSNAELTAALE
+111 ADKSNAELTAALD
-124 AATEASDA
+124 AATEASDVV
-132 AAAPVYAAEDLYMAL
+132 AAPVYAAEDLYLAL

-153 IDAVKAAYSSLTA
+153 IEAVKTAYSSLTA
-166 LVISMQ
+166 LIISMQ
-172 LAMQNPVATGDGGN
+172 LAMQNPTAPGESSS
-186 EPDLEEI
+186 EPELDEI
-193 ATVLY
+193 STVLY

-220 NTKIS
+220 DTKIS
-225 ISAWEHDLLDASSK
+225 ISAWKNDLLDASSR
-239 GRLDADA
+239 GRLDAVA
-246 LNETNAVMTVAKQD
+246 LNEENAVMSVAKQD

-277 NGATTTVTLP
+277 NGATSTITLP
-287 DSVELLSYTST
+287 DTVELLSYTST
-298 AENLVV
+298 SDNLVT
-304 ASEKER
+304 ASDKER
-310 AQILNA
+310 SQILNA
-316 SYKDSS
+316 TYNDSS

-337 VTFTYSAPDGT
+337 AAFTYSAPDGT
-348 TISKKLD
+348 TISKTLN
-355 VSIDGNAEATAL
+355 VTIDDNAEVQSL
-367 PASNSNGVSTY
+367 PTSSGNSVSTY

-383 PPFPTGKITKI
+383 PPFTTGKITKI

-411 CCDNGLYAAPGGCPT
+411 CCDNGLSGQPNGCPVYT
-426 YSFAYVSTLGA
+426 FQYVSTLDPG
-437 DQYVPGNHYANQ
+437 QYTPGNHYANQ
-449 INIWGGLNQISL
+449 ISIWGGLNQLSM
-461 GLLSKS
+461 GFLSKS
-467 HDVNDFASSS
+467 HDVNGFAGSS
-477 FAANTTTAY
+477 FAAGASTTY

-503 TQLWIIEHYPNSVAA
+503 TQLWIVENYPNSVAA
-518 QSYMKSAAALENNG
+518 QIYMKSAAALENNG
-532 LDARPYLGNGGY
+532 LDATPYLGNGGY

-562 IGSEIDEGDD
+562 IGPEIDEDDD

-584 YSADWTASPQSASGS
+584 YSADWTAPPQSASGS

-647 ITTVD
+647 VTTVD

-721 KITIDYGETSV
+721 KITIDYEETTV

-785 YVFYE
+785 YAIYE
-790 WNVKANKYEIS
+790 WNVNKNGYEIS

-814 TVTVINPVYTDWTE
+814 TVTVTNPVYTDWTE

-843 EEVTAPDGYTDAA
+843 EEVTAPAGYTDAA

-865 WSQEFEITNS
+865 WSQEFEITDS
-875 DQIYSYTGDD
+875 DQTYSYTGDD

-959 LYYEDTLCDVRED
+959 LYYEDTLCD
-972 TVNSDGTTTEHAQYY
+972 
-987 TDYEPV
+987 
-993 NFPIENR
+993 I
-1000 SVTNDGQFVVV
+1000 
-1011 ETKSPYGYYGDWT
+1011 
-1024 GDEDRTNFEPE
+1024 
-1035 DAGKRAYY
+1035 
-1043 IRLTGDGSTITLG
+1043 
-1056 NQNYNAN
+1056 
-1063 VLTENQGGTL
+1063 
-1073 IDLGDNVVSLEVF
+1073 
-1086 GDAAAEYPEDALY
+1086 
-1099 KNNPWYSALTWE
+1099 
-1111 KRDALTGG
+1111 
-1119 RITEDAE
+1119 
-1126 YEIQEWNPEKGEY
+1126 
-1139 EKSTH
+1139 
-1144 YRVVRLDSGLYTV
+1144 
-1157 NLIEGAFFPGW
+1157 
-1168 VGKQQGYVYYHQA
+1168 
-1181 NEGKYRIVELT
+1181 
-1192 APAGYTDAALIDG
+1192 
-1205 KFVEQWS
+1205 
-1212 REFEINDGH
+1212 
-1221 LTFSYTNENS
+1221 
-1231 DYNQPKGNR
+1231 
-1240 LIIKKIEAHTGEI
+1240 
-1253 IVDDA
+1253 
-1258 VFTLYQWNQER
+1258 
-1269 GLYEKSKDYAFVRDA
+1269 
-1284 EGLYTITCL
+1284 
-1293 HDDWSQY
+1293 
-1300 EEGNLYYEDT
+1300 
-1310 LCDVRE
+1310 RE

-1354 VVESKSPY
+1354 VVESQSPY

-1376 FEVEDAGKHAYY
+1376 FEVEDAGKRAYY
-1388 IRLTDDGSTI
+1388 IRLTGDGSTI

-1410 TENKGGTLIELGD
+1410 TENKGGTLIDLGNEIV
-1423 GSVVTL
+1423 SL
-1429 DVFSPAL
+1429 DIFRQAQ
-1436 EEYDENNLFRNNPW
+1436 EKYAEGNLFRNNPW

-1464 GLVDADTEYEI
+1464 GLVDASAEYEI
-1475 QEWDPLA
+1475 QEWDPKA

-1509 FFAGWGGKQ
+1509 FFPGWEGKQ
-1518 GVLYYHQANQGKYR
+1518 GVLYYHQANEGKYR

-1538 PASYTL
+1538 PASYNL
-1544 KAWQGEKW
+1544 KAWEHDNW
-1552 VTGWS
+1552 VIGWS

-1565 RPTYEFLGDTA
+1565 HPSYEFLGETA
-1576 DYNMPY
+1576 AYNMPY
-1582 KTQVLI
+1582 KTKVLI
-1588 KKVDDDTG
+1588 KKVDDDSG
-1596 ELIAPDTTWTLY
+1596 EFILPETTWTLY

-1616 YEVSTNYKIIR
+1616 YEVSTNYKIVR
-1627 RDDGYYTVTALHSNW
+1627 REDGYYTVTTLHSDW
-1642 THYEEGYLYFE
+1642 THYEEGYLYYE
-1653 DTQQDYPESYH
+1653 DTQTDYSDSG
-1664 RYGDRR
+1664 RW
-1670 FSNQGKFLIVESQA
+1670 FSNQGKFLIVESKA

-1731 YNAKILYNLDE
+1731 YNAKILYDLDDQK
-1742 GNATVVLAD
+1742 GDATLVLAD
-1751 GRPTSVIINEK
+1751 GRPTSVIINNK
-1762 QQPSYERDETSF
+1762 QQPSYKRDETGF

-1790 NKKWAQTGDDDTYTT
+1790 NKKWAQTGDDETYTT
-1805 SYEATTS
+1805 SYETTTS
-1812 SLDDQITA
+1812 KLNDQIAA
-1820 PEDNLWKNGK
+1820 PEDTLWKNGK
-1830 LFELEDY
+1830 LFQLEDFSSD
-1837 TAALISGPVNR
+1837 LISGPVDR
-1848 QVTLENVKSLEDV
+1848 QVTLENVKSLDDV
-1861 PASMEYSLTDG
+1861 PPTMEYSLTDG
-1872 TSITLH
+1872 STVTLH
-1878 LVSADWLEE
+1878 LVSADWIEE
-1887 PRSSY
+1887 PRSNY
-1892 TGFVDLGYSPKQPT
+1892 TGFVDLGYSPTQPK
-1906 ANETETITADDGHT
+1906 ANETETITADDGYT

-1931 GDYGWVDMEIPATY
+1931 GDYGWVDMEVPATY
-1945 YGWPDVKGIFLGSLV
+1945 YGWPDVKGIFLGNLV

-1968 VYEGYETEILT
+1968 VYEGYETDILI

-1989 IVDAEWTGNWEALP
+1989 ITNAEWTGSWEAMP
-2003 GSDMMNR
+2003 GADMMSR
-2010 SATFTISVYATGWIA
+2010 SATFTISCYTTGWIA
-2025 RYEEG
+2025 QYEEA
-2030 EEGER
+2030 EDAER
-2035 TGTATASYSFE
+2035 TGTVSASYSFV
-2046 DTASQEDGLYH
+2046 DSSSVEDGMYH
-2057 WLVTAHYKPASVWT
+2057 WLVTAHYKPASIWT
-2071 VLQAAAA
+2071 VLQTAAA
-2078 VLGIGLV
+2078 VLGIGLL
-2085 IAAVV
+2085 IAALV
-2090 LILFILSRKRKEKK
+2090 LILFILSRKRKAKK
-2104 RTTEKV
+2104 RTTEKA

>member
-1 MNKTLLRQF
+1 MNKTRLRQF
-10 LALFLLLCMLCG
+10 LAFFLLLCMLCG

-124 AATEASDA
+124 TATEASDA

-172 LAMQNPVATGDGGN
+172 LAMQNPVAPGGGGD

-198 GDLPDAPTGSYIGEY
+198 GDLPDAPTGSYMGEY

-239 GRLDADA
+239 GRMDADA
-246 LNETNAVMTVAKQD
+246 LNETNAVMAVAKQD

-277 NGATTTVTLP
+277 NGATTTITLP
-287 DSVELLSYTST
+287 DTVELLSYTST

-310 AQILNA
+310 TQILDT
-316 SYKDSS
+316 SYKDTS

-348 TISKKLD
+348 TISKNLN
-355 VSIDGNAEATAL
+355 VTIDGNAETVSL
-367 PASNSNGVSTY
+367 SASNSNGVSTY
-378 ANTPQ
+378 TNTPQ
-383 PPFPTGKITKI
+383 PPFTTGKITKI

-449 INIWGGLNQISL
+449 INIWGGLNQLSL

-562 IGSEIDEGDD
+562 IGPEIDEGDD

-584 YSADWTASPQSASGS
+584 YSADWTTSPQSASGS

-647 ITTVD
+647 VTTVD

-785 YVFYE
+785 FVFYE
-790 WNVKANKYEIS
+790 WNVNSNKYEIS

-843 EEVTAPDGYTDAA
+843 EEVTAPAGYTDAT

-865 WSQEFEITNS
+865 WSQEFEITDS
-875 DQIYSYTGDD
+875 DQTYSYTGDD

-1205 KFVEQWS
+1205 KLVEQWS

-1388 IRLTDDGSTI
+1388 IRLTNDGSTI

-1410 TENKGGTLIELGD
+1410 TENKGGTLIDLGD
-1423 GSVVTL
+1423 EIVSL
-1429 DVFSPAL
+1429 DIFRPAQ
-1436 EEYDENNLFRNNPW
+1436 EEYDEDNLFRNNPW

-1627 RDDGYYTVTALHSNW
+1627 RDDGYYTVTALHSDW

-1731 YNAKILYNLDE
+1731 YNAKILYDLDE

-1762 QQPSYERDETSF
+1762 QQPSYKRDETGF

-1820 PEDNLWKNGK
+1820 PEDTLWKNGK

-1861 PASMEYSLTDG
+1861 PASMEYNLTDG
-1872 TSITLH
+1872 TTITLH

-1945 YGWPDVKGIFLGSLV
+1945 YGWPDVKGIFLGNLV

-1989 IVDAEWTGNWEALP
+1989 IVDAEWTGKWEALP

>member
-1 MNKTLLRQF
+1 MRIARLHRL
-10 LALFLLLCMLCG
+10 LALFLVLCMLCSAS
-22 TTLPISAEVS
+22 LPVYAEALPMPSDES
-32 TGEMMPT
+32 TAST
-39 ETSVSVATPENA
+39 ETPAADTENFSTTETA
-51 TSDGSTEK
+51 TSTETNT
-59 ADSSGTSS
+59 DNSDVSEPVSESG
-67 LASATAETALSEAA
+67 LSEAA
-81 QAFVDAVAALDREGI
+81 QAFVDAVAALDRD
-96 LTAINAWGLASQAWQ
+96 AIVSASNAWGLASKAWQ
-111 ADQSNAELTAALE
+111 ADQSNAELESALNDAIAAQDAACAPLYNAEELYNALTADEQGLE
-124 AATEASDA
+124 AVT
-132 AAAPVYAAEDLYMAL
+132 
-147 SDEERE
+147 
-153 IDAVKAAYSSLTA
+153 AAYSRFEEIWTA
-166 LVISMQ
+166 MVS
-172 LAMQNPVATGDGGN
+172 AMENPVDNSETTD
-186 EPDLEEI
+186 EPPELTDI
-193 ATVLY
+193 VDVMY
-198 GDLPDAPTGSYIGEY
+198 P
-213 GLPVATG
+213 GLPVAPTG
-220 NTKIS
+220 YYLDSNGLPVVTGDTMIS
-225 ISAWEHDLLDASSK
+225 IEGWGTEDYSAYDANKTNTQVALDGKLLESEGATASFP
-239 GRLDADA
+239 R
-246 LNETNAVMTVAKQD
+246 MD
-260 GTDYAI
+260 GEDYAI
-266 VPIAVQVEYPA
+266 VPISIQILYPA
-277 NGATTTVTLP
+277 NGSCADISLPENVTLLGYSFTSDNLMEATEDERSTMLHYDFSEISASVAGIYVMADSNFEATLTYTDDSKTLTKKLSVTIDDSAPQSGILQDRFSQESATSTYALNAAPRAGLQVTQCVNTSVGWMNYLGGMPVLCADHGKWAWGPGATYANKYPPVASYSAAGSVWVDASAFGKGWEADQATIWSVGFNNGTPAGARSSTYSLESDTGDTSYYDRLSWQANTYP
-287 DSVELLSYTST
+287 DSV
-298 AENLVV
+298 A
-304 ASEKER
+304 AS
-310 AQILNA
+310 IVDDLN
-316 SYKDSS
+316 
-322 ASASGFY
+322 
-329 VKATEDFS
+329 KA
-337 VTFTYSAPDGT
+337 V
-348 TISKKLD
+348 
-355 VSIDGNAEATAL
+355 
-367 PASNSNGVSTY
+367 
-378 ANTPQ
+378 
-383 PPFPTGKITKI
+383 
-394 EYVVS
+394 
-399 TWLVWFNGVEAY
+399 
-411 CCDNGLYAAPGGCPT
+411 
-426 YSFAYVSTLGA
+426 
-437 DQYVPGNHYANQ
+437 
-449 INIWGGLNQISL
+449 
-461 GLLSKS
+461 
-467 HDVNDFASSS
+467 
-477 FAANTTTAY
+477 
-486 STTSNDVLKT
+486 
-496 AYEYYND
+496 
-503 TQLWIIEHYPNSVAA
+503 
-518 QSYMKSAAALENNG
+518 
-532 LDARPYLGNGGY
+532 PYLGPGESQTVYLGTI
-544 YTFAY
+544 YTPSNSA
-549 FPPAGYNWQRIVV
+549 WQRFVFLDYTPVV
-562 IGSEIDEGDD
+562 LGGDTEIPG
-572 TSELPETPEMQY
+572 LTPEGKPIEIPWEASY
-584 YSADWTASPQSASGS
+584 ERTATL
-599 FDLTYTVHI
+599 DLEYTVQI

-620 DAIFKLTPNPSSGT
+620 DAIFTITANQTGGS
-634 ISGGTWTIGDPQI
+634 ISGGTWSIDEPQKVV
-647 ITTVD
+647 TTVD
-652 GAASATWTLH
+652 GAASATWVVH
-662 YEVTKTSTTTLSG
+662 YEVTKSASQSG
-675 KEGPYNT
+675 SIT
-682 QEEANAA
+682 ANSEQDAITNGQAQANQQQAA
-689 AEAAKNNAIAQL
+689 AQAACEAQVNSEIDAALAAAKEQL
-701 QNEAQAMVD
+701 SQ
-710 AAIAEAKAQLA
+710 
-721 KITIDYGETSV
+721 ITFSYEETTV

-761 PWQAHVTWEK
+761 PWQANVTWEK

-785 YVFYE
+785 YAFYE
-790 WNVKANKYEIS
+790 WNVDTNKYEIS

-814 TVTVINPVYTDWTE
+814 TVTVTNPVYTDWTE

-843 EEVTAPDGYTDAA
+843 EEVTAPAGYTDAA

-865 WSQEFEITNS
+865 WSQEFEITDS
-875 DQIYSYTGDD
+875 DQTYSYTGDD

-1086 GDAAAEYPEDALY
+1086 GDATAEYPEDALY

-1464 GLVDADTEYEI
+1464 GLVDADTTFEI
-1475 QEWDPLA
+1475 QEWNPVK
-1482 GEYKKSTHYQVVR
+1482 GEYERSTHYQVVR
-1495 RDDGKY
+1495 REDGKY
-1501 TVNLIGDA
+1501 TVHLIGDA
-1509 FFAGWGGKQ
+1509 FFEGWEGKQ

-1538 PASYTL
+1538 PASYNL
-1544 KAWQGEKW
+1544 KAWEHNNW
-1552 VTGWS
+1552 VIGWS

-1565 RPTYEFLGDTA
+1565 YPTYEFLGETA
-1576 DYNMPY
+1576 SCNMPY
-1582 KTQVLI
+1582 KTKVLI
-1588 KKVDDDTG
+1588 KKVDDATG
-1596 ELIAPDTTWTLY
+1596 EFILPDTTWTLY

-1616 YEVSTNYKIIR
+1616 YEVSTNYKIVR
-1627 RDDGYYTVTALHSNW
+1627 REDGYYTVTTLHSDW

-1653 DTQQDYPESYH
+1653 DTQTDYPDSG
-1664 RYGDRR
+1664 RW
-1670 FSNQGKFLIVESQA
+1670 FSNEGKFLIVESQA

-1812 SLDDQITA
+1812 KLGDKIAA
-1820 PEDNLWKNGK
+1820 PEDTLWKNGK

-1837 TAALISGPVNR
+1837 VTDLISGPVYYD
-1848 QVTLENVKSLEDV
+1848 VTLENIKSLDEV
-1861 PASMEYSLTDG
+1861 PSTMEYQLSAEKT
-1872 TSITLH
+1872 ITLA

-2035 TGTATASYSFE
+2035 TGTVTASYSFE

>member
-1 MNKTLLRQF
+1 MNKPRLRQF
-10 LALFLLLCMLCG
+10 LALFLVLCMLCS
-22 TTLPISAEVS
+22 TTLPIYAESS
-32 TGEMMPT
+32 TREVVPV
-39 ETSVSVATPENA
+39 ETAVSVATPESSA
-51 TSDGSTEK
+51 SESSTEK
-59 ADSSGTSS
+59 SSDPIDTS
-67 LASATAETALSEAA
+67 LLTSATAETSLSEAA
-81 QAFVDAVAALDREGI
+81 QAFVDAVAALDREEI
-96 LTAINAWGLASQAWQ
+96 LSAINAWGLASQAWQ
-111 ADQSNAELTAALE
+111 ADKSNAELTAALD
-124 AATEASDA
+124 AATEASDVV
-132 AAAPVYAAEDLYMAL
+132 AAPVYAAEDLYLAL

-153 IDAVKAAYSSLTA
+153 IEAVKTAYSSLTA
-166 LVISMQ
+166 LIISMQ
-172 LAMQNPVATGDGGN
+172 LAMQNPTAPGESSS
-186 EPDLEEI
+186 EPELDEI
-193 ATVLY
+193 STVLY

-220 NTKIS
+220 DTKIS
-225 ISAWEHDLLDASSK
+225 ISAWKNDLLDASSR
-239 GRLDADA
+239 GRLDAVA
-246 LNETNAVMTVAKQD
+246 LNEENAVMSVAKQD

-277 NGATTTVTLP
+277 NGATSTITLP
-287 DSVELLSYTST
+287 DTVELLSYTST
-298 AENLVV
+298 SDNLVI
-304 ASEKER
+304 ASDKER
-310 AQILNA
+310 SQILNA
-316 SYKDSS
+316 TYNDSS

-337 VTFTYSAPDGT
+337 AAFTYSAPDGT
-348 TISKKLD
+348 TISKTLN
-355 VSIDGNAEATAL
+355 VTIDDNAEVQSL
-367 PASNSNGVSTY
+367 PTSSGNSVSTY

-383 PPFPTGKITKI
+383 PPFTTGKITKI

-411 CCDNGLYAAPGGCPT
+411 CCDNGLSGQPNGCPVYT
-426 YSFAYVSTLGA
+426 FQYVSTLDPG
-437 DQYVPGNHYANQ
+437 QYTPGNHYANQ
-449 INIWGGLNQISL
+449 ISIWGGLNQLSM
-461 GLLSKS
+461 GFLSKS
-467 HDVNDFASSS
+467 HDVNGFAGSS
-477 FAANTTTAY
+477 FAAGASTTY

-503 TQLWIIEHYPNSVAA
+503 TQLWIVENYPNSVAA
-518 QSYMKSAAALENNG
+518 QIYMKSAVALENNG
-532 LDARPYLGNGGY
+532 LDATPYLGNGGY

-562 IGSEIDEGDD
+562 IGPEIDEDDD

-584 YSADWTASPQSASGS
+584 YSADWTAPPQSASGS

-647 ITTVD
+647 VTTVD

-721 KITIDYGETSV
+721 KITIDYEETTV

-785 YVFYE
+785 YAIYE
-790 WNVKANKYEIS
+790 WNVNKNGYEIS

-814 TVTVINPVYTDWTE
+814 TVTVTNPVYTDWTE

-843 EEVTAPDGYTDAA
+843 EEVTAPAGYTDAA

-865 WSQEFEITNS
+865 WSQEFEITDS
-875 DQIYSYTGDD
+875 DQTYSYTGDD

-959 LYYEDTLCDVRED
+959 LYYEDTLCD
-972 TVNSDGTTTEHAQYY
+972 
-987 TDYEPV
+987 
-993 NFPIENR
+993 I
-1000 SVTNDGQFVVV
+1000 
-1011 ETKSPYGYYGDWT
+1011 
-1024 GDEDRTNFEPE
+1024 
-1035 DAGKRAYY
+1035 
-1043 IRLTGDGSTITLG
+1043 
-1056 NQNYNAN
+1056 
-1063 VLTENQGGTL
+1063 
-1073 IDLGDNVVSLEVF
+1073 
-1086 GDAAAEYPEDALY
+1086 
-1099 KNNPWYSALTWE
+1099 
-1111 KRDALTGG
+1111 
-1119 RITEDAE
+1119 
-1126 YEIQEWNPEKGEY
+1126 
-1139 EKSTH
+1139 
-1144 YRVVRLDSGLYTV
+1144 
-1157 NLIEGAFFPGW
+1157 
-1168 VGKQQGYVYYHQA
+1168 
-1181 NEGKYRIVELT
+1181 
-1192 APAGYTDAALIDG
+1192 
-1205 KFVEQWS
+1205 
-1212 REFEINDGH
+1212 
-1221 LTFSYTNENS
+1221 
-1231 DYNQPKGNR
+1231 
-1240 LIIKKIEAHTGEI
+1240 
-1253 IVDDA
+1253 
-1258 VFTLYQWNQER
+1258 
-1269 GLYEKSKDYAFVRDA
+1269 
-1284 EGLYTITCL
+1284 
-1293 HDDWSQY
+1293 
-1300 EEGNLYYEDT
+1300 
-1310 LCDVRE
+1310 RE

-1354 VVESKSPY
+1354 VVESQSPY

-1376 FEVEDAGKHAYY
+1376 FEVEDAGKRAYY
-1388 IRLTDDGSTI
+1388 IRLTGDGSTI

-1410 TENKGGTLIELGD
+1410 TENKGGTLIDLGNEIV
-1423 GSVVTL
+1423 SL
-1429 DVFSPAL
+1429 DIFRQAQ
-1436 EEYDENNLFRNNPW
+1436 EKYAEGNLFRNNPW

-1464 GLVDADTEYEI
+1464 GLVDASAEYEI
-1475 QEWDPLA
+1475 QEWDPKA

-1509 FFAGWGGKQ
+1509 FFPGWEGKQ
-1518 GVLYYHQANQGKYR
+1518 GVLYYHQANEGKYR

-1538 PASYTL
+1538 PASYNL
-1544 KAWQGEKW
+1544 KAWEHDNW
-1552 VTGWS
+1552 VIGWS

-1565 RPTYEFLGDTA
+1565 HPSYEFLGETA
-1576 DYNMPY
+1576 AYNMPY
-1582 KTQVLI
+1582 KTKVLI
-1588 KKVDDDTG
+1588 KKVDDDSG
-1596 ELIAPDTTWTLY
+1596 EFILPETTWTLY

-1616 YEVSTNYKIIR
+1616 YEVSTNYKIVR
-1627 RDDGYYTVTALHSNW
+1627 REDGYYTVTTLHSDW
-1642 THYEEGYLYFE
+1642 THYEEGYLYYE
-1653 DTQQDYPESYH
+1653 DTQTDYSDSG
-1664 RYGDRR
+1664 RW
-1670 FSNQGKFLIVESQA
+1670 FSNQGKFLIVESKA

-1731 YNAKILYNLDE
+1731 YNAKILYDLDDQK
-1742 GNATVVLAD
+1742 GDATLVLAD
-1751 GRPTSVIINEK
+1751 GRPTSVIINNK
-1762 QQPSYERDETSF
+1762 QQPSYKRDETGF

-1790 NKKWAQTGDDDTYTT
+1790 NKKWAQTGDDETYTT
-1805 SYEATTS
+1805 SYETTTS
-1812 SLDDQITA
+1812 KLNDQIAA
-1820 PEDNLWKNGK
+1820 PEDTLWKNGK
-1830 LFELEDY
+1830 LFQLEDFSSD
-1837 TAALISGPVNR
+1837 LISGPVDR
-1848 QVTLENVKSLEDV
+1848 QVTLENVKSLDDV
-1861 PASMEYSLTDG
+1861 PPTMEYSLTDG
-1872 TSITLH
+1872 TTVTLH
-1878 LVSADWLEE
+1878 LVSADWIEE
-1887 PRSSY
+1887 PRSNY
-1892 TGFVDLGYSPKQPT
+1892 TGFVDLGYSPTQPK
-1906 ANETETITADDGHT
+1906 ANETETITADDGYT

-1931 GDYGWVDMEIPATY
+1931 GDYGWVDMEVPATY
-1945 YGWPDVKGIFLGSLV
+1945 YGWPDVKGIFLGNLV

-1968 VYEGYETEILT
+1968 VYEGYETDILI

-1989 IVDAEWTGNWEALP
+1989 ITNAEWTGSWEAMP
-2003 GSDMMNR
+2003 GADMMSR
-2010 SATFTISVYATGWIA
+2010 SATFTISCYTTGWIA
-2025 RYEEG
+2025 QYEEA
-2030 EEGER
+2030 EDAER
-2035 TGTATASYSFE
+2035 TGTVSASYSFV
-2046 DTASQEDGLYH
+2046 DSSSVEDGMYH
-2057 WLVTAHYKPASVWT
+2057 WLVTAHYKPASIWT
-2071 VLQAAAA
+2071 VLQTAAA
-2078 VLGIGLV
+2078 VLGIGLL
-2085 IAAVV
+2085 IAALV
-2090 LILFILSRKRKEKK
+2090 LILFILSRKRKAKK
-2104 RTTEKV
+2104 RTTEKA

>member
-1 MNKTLLRQF
+1 MKKKHLRCLLV
-10 LALFLLLCMLCG
+10 LLVAVCMVCSIAV
-22 TTLPISAEVS
+22 PVCAEVLPS
-32 TGEMMPT
+32 AQIG
-39 ETSVSVATPENA
+39 TP
-51 TSDGSTEK
+51 
-59 ADSSGTSS
+59 
-67 LASATAETALSEAA
+67 ETALESDTEKDNTPTPTPTDTPTPEPAPSKAPSTPETSEPAA
-81 QAFVDAVAALDREGI
+81 TSE
-96 LTAINAWGLASQAWQ
+96 
-111 ADQSNAELTAALE
+111 TAAP
-124 AATEASDA
+124 
-132 AAAPVYAAEDLYMAL
+132 AAPSLDEITTMLY
-147 SDEERE
+147 S
-153 IDAVKAAYSSLTA
+153 
-166 LVISMQ
+166 
-172 LAMQNPVATGDGGN
+172 
-186 EPDLEEI
+186 
-193 ATVLY
+193 
-198 GDLPDAPTGSYIGEY
+198 DLPDAPTGYYIGEY
-213 GLPVATG
+213 GLPVGTG
-220 NTKIS
+220 QTKIS
-225 ISAWEHDLLDASSK
+225 LSAWQDELLDESSQ

-246 LNETNAVMTVAKQD
+246 LNTDTSAMAVAKQP
-260 GTDYAI
+260 GQDYAI
-266 VPIAVQVEYPA
+266 VPIVMQVEYPA
-277 NGATTTVTLP
+277 NGSATTVTLP
-287 DSVELLSYTST
+287 DDVDLLSYAST
-298 AENLVV
+298 EDHLVT
-304 ASEKER
+304 ASEEER
-310 AQILNA
+310 AQILTG
-316 SYKDSS
+316 SYTDAS
-322 ASASGFY
+322 ASATGFY
-329 VKATEDFS
+329 VKAGEDFT
-337 VTFTYSAPDGT
+337 VEMTYTAPDGT
-348 TISKKLD
+348 SMSKSLT
-355 VSIDGNAEATAL
+355 VVIDDTATAAAAL
-367 PASNSNGVSTY
+367 PQGNSTSAYASTSAPT
-378 ANTPQ
+378 
-383 PPFPTGKITKI
+383 PPFTTGKITKI

-426 YSFAYVSTLGA
+426 YSFAYVSKLEPG
-437 DQYVPGNHYANQ
+437 QYTPGNHYANQ
-449 INIWGGLNQISL
+449 INIWGGLNQLSL
-461 GLLSKS
+461 CLLSKS
-467 HDVNDFASSS
+467 HDANDFAGSG
-477 FAANTTTAY
+477 FAASAATTYA
-486 STTSNDVLKT
+486 TTGNDVLKT

-518 QSYMKSAAALENNG
+518 QTYLNSISALSGENVVT
-532 LDARPYLGNGGY
+532 PYVNPGDNGY
-544 YTFAY
+544 YTYAY

-562 IGSEIDEGDD
+562 VDLNPISDDDD
-572 TSELPETPEMQY
+572 TSGLPDVPEMQY
-584 YSADWTASPQSASGS
+584 YSADWTAPPQSASGS

-647 ITTVD
+647 VTTVD

-721 KITIDYGETSV
+721 KITIDYEETTV

-753 ATAVVANQ
+753 TTAVVANQ

-790 WNVKANKYEIS
+790 WNVDANEYEIS

-814 TVTVINPVYTDWTE
+814 TVTVTNPVYTDWTE

-843 EEVTAPDGYTDAA
+843 EEVTAPAGYTDAA

-865 WSQEFEITNS
+865 WSQEFEITDS
-875 DQIYSYTGDD
+875 DQTYSYTGDD

-929 SKDYAFVRDAE
+929 SKDYAFVRNAE

-972 TVNSDGTTTEHAQYY
+972 TVNSDG
-987 TDYEPV
+987 
-993 NFPIENR
+993 
-1000 SVTNDGQFVVV
+1000 S
-1011 ETKSPYGYYGDWT
+1011 
-1024 GDEDRTNFEPE
+1024 
-1035 DAGKRAYY
+1035 
-1043 IRLTGDGSTITLG
+1043 
-1056 NQNYNAN
+1056 
-1063 VLTENQGGTL
+1063 
-1073 IDLGDNVVSLEVF
+1073 
-1086 GDAAAEYPEDALY
+1086 
-1099 KNNPWYSALTWE
+1099 
-1111 KRDALTGG
+1111 
-1119 RITEDAE
+1119 
-1126 YEIQEWNPEKGEY
+1126 
-1139 EKSTH
+1139 
-1144 YRVVRLDSGLYTV
+1144 
-1157 NLIEGAFFPGW
+1157 
-1168 VGKQQGYVYYHQA
+1168 
-1181 NEGKYRIVELT
+1181 
-1192 APAGYTDAALIDG
+1192 
-1205 KFVEQWS
+1205 
-1212 REFEINDGH
+1212 
-1221 LTFSYTNENS
+1221 
-1231 DYNQPKGNR
+1231 
-1240 LIIKKIEAHTGEI
+1240 
-1253 IVDDA
+1253 
-1258 VFTLYQWNQER
+1258 
-1269 GLYEKSKDYAFVRDA
+1269 
-1284 EGLYTITCL
+1284 
-1293 HDDWSQY
+1293 
-1300 EEGNLYYEDT
+1300 
-1310 LCDVRE
+1310 
-1316 DTVNSDGTTTEHPQY
+1316 TTEHPQY
-1331 YTDYEPVDFSIDER
+1331 YTDYEPVDFSLDER

-1410 TENKGGTLIELGD
+1410 TENKGGTLIDLGD
-1423 GSVVTL
+1423 QTVTL
-1429 DVFSPAL
+1429 QVFRPAL
-1436 EEYDENNLFRNNPW
+1436 TEYDENNLFRNNPW

-1464 GLVDADTEYEI
+1464 GLVDADTTFEI
-1475 QEWDPLA
+1475 QEWNPEK
-1482 GEYKKSTHYQVVR
+1482 GEYEKSTHYQVVR
-1495 RDDGKY
+1495 REDGKY
-1501 TVNLIGDA
+1501 TVHLIGDA
-1509 FFAGWGGKQ
+1509 FFEGWEGKQ

-1538 PASYTL
+1538 PASYNL
-1544 KAWQGEKW
+1544 KAWEHNNW
-1552 VTGWS
+1552 VIGWS
-1557 EEIVVHPD
+1557 EEIIVHPD
-1565 RPTYEFLGDTA
+1565 YPTYEFLGETA
-1576 DYNMPY
+1576 SRNMPY
-1582 KTQVLI
+1582 KTKVLI
-1588 KKVDDDTG
+1588 KKVDDATG
-1596 ELIAPDTTWTLY
+1596 EFILPETTWTLY

-1616 YEVSTNYKIIR
+1616 YEVSTNYKIVR
-1627 RDDGYYTVTALHSNW
+1627 REDGYYTVTTLHSDW

-1653 DTQQDYPESYH
+1653 DTQTDYPDSG
-1664 RYGDRR
+1664 RW
-1670 FSNQGKFLIVESQA
+1670 FSNEGKFLIVESQA

-1719 EDNGTLWLTNAD
+1719 EDNGTLWLTDAD
-1731 YNAKILYNLDE
+1731 YNAKILYNPDE

-1812 SLDDQITA
+1812 KLGDKIAA
-1820 PEDNLWKNGK
+1820 PEDTLWKNGK

-1837 TAALISGPVNR
+1837 VTDLISGPVYYD
-1848 QVTLENVKSLEDV
+1848 VTLENIKSLDEV
-1861 PASMEYSLTDG
+1861 PSTMEYQLSAEKT
-1872 TSITLH
+1872 ITLA

-1989 IVDAEWTGNWEALP
+1989 IVDAEWTGKWEALP

-2010 SATFTISVYATGWIA
+2010 SASFTISVYATGWIA

-2035 TGTATASYSFE
+2035 TGTVTAAYSFE
-2046 DTASQEDGLYH
+2046 DTASQKDGLYH
-2057 WLVTAHYKPASVWT
+2057 WLVTAHYKPASIWT

-2078 VLGIGLV
+2078 VLGIGLL

>member
-1 MNKTLLRQF
+1 MNKPRLRQF
-10 LALFLLLCMLCG
+10 LALFLVLCMLCS
-22 TTLPISAEVS
+22 TTLPIYAESS
-32 TGEMMPT
+32 TREVVPV
-39 ETSVSVATPENA
+39 ETAVSVATPESSA
-51 TSDGSTEK
+51 SESSTEK
-59 ADSSGTSS
+59 SSDPIDTS
-67 LASATAETALSEAA
+67 LLTSATAETSLSEAA
-81 QAFVDAVAALDREGI
+81 QAFVDAVAALDREEI
-96 LTAINAWGLASQAWQ
+96 LSAINAWGLASQAWQ
-111 ADQSNAELTAALE
+111 ADKSNAELTAALD
-124 AATEASDA
+124 AATEASDVV
-132 AAAPVYAAEDLYMAL
+132 AAPVYAAEDLYLAL

-153 IDAVKAAYSSLTA
+153 IEAVKTAYSSLTA
-166 LVISMQ
+166 LIISMQ
-172 LAMQNPVATGDGGN
+172 LAMQNPTAPGESSS
-186 EPDLEEI
+186 EPELDEI
-193 ATVLY
+193 STVLY

-220 NTKIS
+220 DTKIS
-225 ISAWEHDLLDASSK
+225 ISAWKNDLLDARSR
-239 GRLDADA
+239 GRLDAVA
-246 LNETNAVMTVAKQD
+246 LNEENAVMSVAKQD

-277 NGATTTVTLP
+277 NGATSTITLP
-287 DSVELLSYTST
+287 DTVELLSYTST
-298 AENLVV
+298 SDNLVI
-304 ASEKER
+304 ASDKER
-310 AQILNA
+310 SQILNA
-316 SYKDSS
+316 TYNDSS

-337 VTFTYSAPDGT
+337 AAFTYSAPDGT
-348 TISKKLD
+348 TISKTLN
-355 VSIDGNAEATAL
+355 VTIDDNAEVQSL
-367 PASNSNGVSTY
+367 PTSSGNSVSTY

-383 PPFPTGKITKI
+383 PPFTTGKITKI

-411 CCDNGLYAAPGGCPT
+411 CCDNGLSGQPNGCPVYT
-426 YSFAYVSTLGA
+426 FQYVSTLDPG
-437 DQYVPGNHYANQ
+437 QYTPGNHYANQ
-449 INIWGGLNQISL
+449 ISIWGGLNQLSM
-461 GLLSKS
+461 GFLSKS
-467 HDVNDFASSS
+467 HDVNG
-477 FAANTTTAY
+477 FAAGASTTY

-503 TQLWIIEHYPNSVAA
+503 TQLWIVENYPNSVAA
-518 QSYMKSAAALENNG
+518 QIYMKSAAALENNG
-532 LDARPYLGNGGY
+532 LDATPYLGNGGY

-562 IGSEIDEGDD
+562 IGPEIDEDDD

-584 YSADWTASPQSASGS
+584 YSADWTAPPQSASGS

-647 ITTVD
+647 VTTVD

-721 KITIDYGETSV
+721 KITIDYEETTV

-785 YVFYE
+785 YAIYE
-790 WNVKANKYEIS
+790 WNVNKNGYEIS

-814 TVTVINPVYTDWTE
+814 TVTVTNPVYTDWTE

-843 EEVTAPDGYTDAA
+843 EEVTAPAGYTDAA

-865 WSQEFEITNS
+865 WSQEFEITDS
-875 DQIYSYTGDD
+875 DQTYSYTGDD

-959 LYYEDTLCDVRED
+959 LYYEDTLCD
-972 TVNSDGTTTEHAQYY
+972 
-987 TDYEPV
+987 
-993 NFPIENR
+993 I
-1000 SVTNDGQFVVV
+1000 
-1011 ETKSPYGYYGDWT
+1011 
-1024 GDEDRTNFEPE
+1024 
-1035 DAGKRAYY
+1035 
-1043 IRLTGDGSTITLG
+1043 
-1056 NQNYNAN
+1056 
-1063 VLTENQGGTL
+1063 
-1073 IDLGDNVVSLEVF
+1073 
-1086 GDAAAEYPEDALY
+1086 
-1099 KNNPWYSALTWE
+1099 
-1111 KRDALTGG
+1111 
-1119 RITEDAE
+1119 
-1126 YEIQEWNPEKGEY
+1126 
-1139 EKSTH
+1139 
-1144 YRVVRLDSGLYTV
+1144 
-1157 NLIEGAFFPGW
+1157 
-1168 VGKQQGYVYYHQA
+1168 
-1181 NEGKYRIVELT
+1181 
-1192 APAGYTDAALIDG
+1192 
-1205 KFVEQWS
+1205 
-1212 REFEINDGH
+1212 
-1221 LTFSYTNENS
+1221 
-1231 DYNQPKGNR
+1231 
-1240 LIIKKIEAHTGEI
+1240 
-1253 IVDDA
+1253 
-1258 VFTLYQWNQER
+1258 
-1269 GLYEKSKDYAFVRDA
+1269 
-1284 EGLYTITCL
+1284 
-1293 HDDWSQY
+1293 
-1300 EEGNLYYEDT
+1300 
-1310 LCDVRE
+1310 RE

-1354 VVESKSPY
+1354 VVESQSPY

-1376 FEVEDAGKHAYY
+1376 FEVEDAGKRAYY
-1388 IRLTDDGSTI
+1388 IRLTGDGSTI

-1410 TENKGGTLIELGD
+1410 TENKGGTLIDLGNEIV
-1423 GSVVTL
+1423 SL
-1429 DVFSPAL
+1429 DIFRQAQ
-1436 EEYDENNLFRNNPW
+1436 EKYAEGNLFRNNPW

-1464 GLVDADTEYEI
+1464 GLVDASAEYEI
-1475 QEWDPLA
+1475 QEWDPKA

-1509 FFAGWGGKQ
+1509 FFPGWEGKQ
-1518 GVLYYHQANQGKYR
+1518 GVLYYHQANEGKYR

-1538 PASYTL
+1538 PASYNL
-1544 KAWQGEKW
+1544 KAWEHDNW
-1552 VTGWS
+1552 VIGWS

-1565 RPTYEFLGDTA
+1565 HPSYEFLGETA
-1576 DYNMPY
+1576 AYNMPY
-1582 KTQVLI
+1582 KTKVLI
-1588 KKVDDDTG
+1588 KKVDDDSG
-1596 ELIAPDTTWTLY
+1596 EFILPETTWTLY

-1616 YEVSTNYKIIR
+1616 YEVSTNYKIVR
-1627 RDDGYYTVTALHSNW
+1627 REDGYYTVTTLHSDW
-1642 THYEEGYLYFE
+1642 THYEEGYLYYE
-1653 DTQQDYPESYH
+1653 DTQTDYSDSG
-1664 RYGDRR
+1664 RW
-1670 FSNQGKFLIVESQA
+1670 FSNQGKFLIVESKA

-1731 YNAKILYNLDE
+1731 YNAKILYDLDDQK
-1742 GNATVVLAD
+1742 GDATLVLAD
-1751 GRPTSVIINEK
+1751 GRPTSVIINNK
-1762 QQPSYERDETSF
+1762 QQPSYKRDETGF

-1790 NKKWAQTGDDDTYTT
+1790 NKKWAQTGDDETYTT
-1805 SYEATTS
+1805 SYETTTS
-1812 SLDDQITA
+1812 KLNDQIAA
-1820 PEDNLWKNGK
+1820 PEDTLWKNGK
-1830 LFELEDY
+1830 LFQLEDFSSD
-1837 TAALISGPVNR
+1837 LISGPVDR
-1848 QVTLENVKSLEDV
+1848 QVTLENVKSLDDV
-1861 PASMEYSLTDG
+1861 PPTMEYSLTDG
-1872 TSITLH
+1872 TTVTLH
-1878 LVSADWLEE
+1878 LVSADWIEE
-1887 PRSSY
+1887 PRSNY
-1892 TGFVDLGYSPKQPT
+1892 TGFVDLGYSPTQPK
-1906 ANETETITADDGHT
+1906 ANETETITADDGYT

-1931 GDYGWVDMEIPATY
+1931 GDYGWVDMEVPATY
-1945 YGWPDVKGIFLGSLV
+1945 YGWPDVKGIFLGNLV

-1968 VYEGYETEILT
+1968 VYEGYETDILI

-1989 IVDAEWTGNWEALP
+1989 ITNAEWTGSWEAMP
-2003 GSDMMNR
+2003 GADMMSR
-2010 SATFTISVYATGWIA
+2010 SATFTISCYTTGWIA
-2025 RYEEG
+2025 QYEEA
-2030 EEGER
+2030 EDAER
-2035 TGTATASYSFE
+2035 TGTVSASYSFV
-2046 DTASQEDGLYH
+2046 DSSSVEDGMYH
-2057 WLVTAHYKPASVWT
+2057 WLVTAHYKPASIWT
-2071 VLQAAAA
+2071 VLQTAAA
-2078 VLGIGLV
+2078 VLGIGLL
-2085 IAAVV
+2085 IAALV
-2090 LILFILSRKRKEKK
+2090 LILFILSRKRKAKK
-2104 RTTEKV
+2104 RTTEKA

>member
-1 MNKTLLRQF
+1 MKKKHLRCLLV
-10 LALFLLLCMLCG
+10 LLVAVCMVCSIAV
-22 TTLPISAEVS
+22 PVCAEVLPS
-32 TGEMMPT
+32 AQIG
-39 ETSVSVATPENA
+39 TP
-51 TSDGSTEK
+51 
-59 ADSSGTSS
+59 
-67 LASATAETALSEAA
+67 ETALESDTEKDNTPTPTPTDTPTPEPAPSEAPSTPETSEP
-81 QAFVDAVAALDREGI
+81 AATSE
-96 LTAINAWGLASQAWQ
+96 
-111 ADQSNAELTAALE
+111 TAAP
-124 AATEASDA
+124 
-132 AAAPVYAAEDLYMAL
+132 AAPSLDEITTMLY
-147 SDEERE
+147 S
-153 IDAVKAAYSSLTA
+153 
-166 LVISMQ
+166 
-172 LAMQNPVATGDGGN
+172 
-186 EPDLEEI
+186 
-193 ATVLY
+193 
-198 GDLPDAPTGSYIGEY
+198 DLPDAPTGYYVGEY
-213 GLPVATG
+213 GLPVGTG
-220 NTKIS
+220 QTKIS
-225 ISAWEHDLLDASSK
+225 LSAWQDELLDESSQ

-246 LNETNAVMTVAKQD
+246 LNTDTSAMAVAKQP
-260 GTDYAI
+260 GQDYAI
-266 VPIAVQVEYPA
+266 VPIVMQVEYPA
-277 NGATTTVTLP
+277 NGSATTVTLP
-287 DSVELLSYTST
+287 DDVDLLSYAST
-298 AENLVV
+298 EDHLVT
-304 ASEKER
+304 ASEEER

-355 VSIDGNAEATAL
+355 VSINGSAEAAVL

-383 PPFPTGKITKI
+383 PPFTTGKITKI

-399 TWLVWFNGVEAY
+399 TWLVWFNGLEAY

-426 YSFAYVSTLGA
+426 YNFAYVSKLEPG
-437 DQYVPGNHYANQ
+437 QYTPGNHYANQ
-449 INIWGGLNQISL
+449 VNIWGGLNQLSL
-461 GLLSKS
+461 GVLTEK
-467 HDVNDFASSS
+467 HDSTTFSGSE
-477 FAANTTTAY
+477 FAANLPSLYSAAGTDTLGKAY
-486 STTSNDVLKT
+486 Q
-496 AYEYYND
+496 YYDD

-518 QSYMKSAAALENNG
+518 QTYMKAAAALENNG
-532 LDARPYLGNGGY
+532 LDVRPYLGNGGY

-549 FPPAGYNWQRIVV
+549 FPPVGYNWQRIVV
-562 IGSEIDEGDD
+562 IGPEIDEDDD

-584 YSADWTASPQSASGS
+584 YSADWTAPPQSASGS

-647 ITTVD
+647 VTTVD

-721 KITIDYGETSV
+721 TITIDYKETTV

-753 ATAVVANQ
+753 ATAVVENQ

-790 WNVKANKYEIS
+790 WNVDANEYEIS

-814 TVTVINPVYTDWTE
+814 TVTVTNPVYTDWTE

-843 EEVTAPDGYTDAA
+843 EEVAAPAGYTDAA

-865 WSQEFEITNS
+865 WSQEFEITAS
-875 DQIYSYTGDD
+875 DQTYSYTGND

-918 QWNQERGLYEK
+918 QWNE
-929 SKDYAFVRDAE
+929 
-940 GLYTITCLHDDWS
+940 
-953 QYEEGN
+953 
-959 LYYEDTLCDVRED
+959 
-972 TVNSDGTTTEHAQYY
+972 
-987 TDYEPV
+987 
-993 NFPIENR
+993 
-1000 SVTNDGQFVVV
+1000 
-1011 ETKSPYGYYGDWT
+1011 
-1024 GDEDRTNFEPE
+1024 
-1035 DAGKRAYY
+1035 
-1043 IRLTGDGSTITLG
+1043 
-1056 NQNYNAN
+1056 
-1063 VLTENQGGTL
+1063 
-1073 IDLGDNVVSLEVF
+1073 
-1086 GDAAAEYPEDALY
+1086 
-1099 KNNPWYSALTWE
+1099 
-1111 KRDALTGG
+1111 
-1119 RITEDAE
+1119 
-1126 YEIQEWNPEKGEY
+1126 
-1139 EKSTH
+1139 
-1144 YRVVRLDSGLYTV
+1144 
-1157 NLIEGAFFPGW
+1157 
-1168 VGKQQGYVYYHQA
+1168 
-1181 NEGKYRIVELT
+1181 
-1192 APAGYTDAALIDG
+1192 
-1205 KFVEQWS
+1205 
-1212 REFEINDGH
+1212 
-1221 LTFSYTNENS
+1221 
-1231 DYNQPKGNR
+1231 
-1240 LIIKKIEAHTGEI
+1240 
-1253 IVDDA
+1253 
-1258 VFTLYQWNQER
+1258 ER

-1331 YTDYEPVDFSIDER
+1331 YTDYEPIDFSIDER

-1362 GYYGDWTGSRETPN
+1362 GYYGDWTGDEDRTNYEA
-1376 FEVEDAGKHAYY
+1376 EDAGKRAYY

-1398 TLTDSEYNAHVL
+1398 TIGNGNYNANVLTENQGGTLIDLGDKVVSLEVFGEAATEYPEDALYKNNPWYSSLTWEKRDALTGGRITEDAEYEIQEWNTEKGQYEKSTHYRVVRRDDGLYTVNLIDGAFFPGWEGKQGYVYYHQANEGKYRLVELTSPAGYTDAALQDGNWGEHWSQEFEVNDGHLTFSYTGKDADYNQPKGNRLVIKKIEAHTGEIIEDDAVFTLYQWNQARGLYEVSKDYAFTRDAEGLYTITSLHDDWTNYVEGNLYYEDTLCDVREDTVNSDGTISEHPIYYTDHEPVNFPIEDRAVTNDGQFVVVESRSPYGYYGDWTGSRETPNFEIEDAGKHAYYIRLNDDGSTITLTDGAYNAHVL
-1410 TENKGGTLIELGD
+1410 TENKGGTLIELSD

-1429 DVFSPAL
+1429 DVFSPAP
-1436 EEYDENNLFRNNPW
+1436 EEYDENNLFRNYPW

-1464 GLVDADTEYEI
+1464 GLVDADTEFEI
-1475 QEWDPLA
+1475 QEWNPEK
-1482 GEYKKSTHYQVVR
+1482 GQYEKSTYYQVVR

-1501 TVNLIGDA
+1501 TVHLIGDA
-1509 FFAGWGGKQ
+1509 FFEGWEGKQ

-1538 PASYTL
+1538 PASYNL
-1544 KAWQGEKW
+1544 KAWEHNNW
-1552 VTGWS
+1552 VIGWS

-1565 RPTYEFLGDTA
+1565 YPSYEFLGETA
-1576 DYNMPY
+1576 SRNMPY
-1582 KTQVLI
+1582 KTKVLI
-1588 KKVDDDTG
+1588 KKVDDATG
-1596 ELIAPDTTWTLY
+1596 EFILPDTTWTLY

-1616 YEVSTNYKIIR
+1616 YEVSTNYKIVR
-1627 RDDGYYTVTALHSNW
+1627 REDGYYTVTTLHSDW

-1653 DTQQDYPESYH
+1653 DTQTDYPDSG
-1664 RYGDRR
+1664 RW
-1670 FSNQGKFLIVESQA
+1670 FSNEGKFLIVESQA

-1812 SLDDQITA
+1812 KLGDKIAA
-1820 PEDNLWKNGK
+1820 PEDTLWKNGK

-1837 TAALISGPVNR
+1837 VTDLISGPVYYD
-1848 QVTLENVKSLEDV
+1848 VTLENIKSLDEV
-1861 PASMEYSLTDG
+1861 PSTMEYQLSAEKT
-1872 TSITLH
+1872 ITLA

-2010 SATFTISVYATGWIA
+2010 SASFTISVYATGWIA

-2035 TGTATASYSFE
+2035 TGTVTAAYSFE
-2046 DTASQEDGLYH
+2046 DTASQKDGLYH
-2057 WLVTAHYKPASVWT
+2057 WLVTAHYKPASIWT

-2078 VLGIGLV
+2078 VLGIGLL

>member
-1 MNKTLLRQF
+1 MNKPRLRQF
-10 LALFLLLCMLCG
+10 LALFLVLCMLCS
-22 TTLPISAEVS
+22 TTLPIYAESS
-32 TGEMMPT
+32 TREVVPV
-39 ETSVSVATPENA
+39 ETAVSVATPESSA
-51 TSDGSTEK
+51 SESSTEK
-59 ADSSGTSS
+59 SSDPIDTS
-67 LASATAETALSEAA
+67 LLTSATAETSLSEAA
-81 QAFVDAVAALDREGI
+81 QAFVDAVAALDREEI
-96 LTAINAWGLASQAWQ
+96 LSAINAWGLASQAWQ
-111 ADQSNAELTAALE
+111 ADKSNAELTAALD

-132 AAAPVYAAEDLYMAL
+132 AAAPVYAAEDLYLAL

-153 IDAVKAAYSSLTA
+153 IEAVKTAYSSLTA
-166 LVISMQ
+166 LIISMQ
-172 LAMQNPVATGDGGN
+172 LAMQNPTAPGESSS
-186 EPDLEEI
+186 EPELDEI
-193 ATVLY
+193 STVLY

-220 NTKIS
+220 DTKIS
-225 ISAWEHDLLDASSK
+225 ISAWKNDLLDASSR
-239 GRLDADA
+239 GRLDAVA
-246 LNETNAVMTVAKQD
+246 LNEENAVMSVAKQD

-277 NGATTTVTLP
+277 NGATSTITLP
-287 DSVELLSYTST
+287 DTVELLSYTST
-298 AENLVV
+298 SDNLVI
-304 ASEKER
+304 ASDKER
-310 AQILNA
+310 SQILNA
-316 SYKDSS
+316 TYNDSS

-337 VTFTYSAPDGT
+337 AAFTYSAPDGT
-348 TISKKLD
+348 TISKTLN
-355 VSIDGNAEATAL
+355 VTIDDNAEVQSL
-367 PASNSNGVSTY
+367 PTSSGNSVSTY

-383 PPFPTGKITKI
+383 PPFTTGKITKI

-411 CCDNGLYAAPGGCPT
+411 CCDNGLSGQPNGCPVYT
-426 YSFAYVSTLGA
+426 FQYVSTLDPG
-437 DQYVPGNHYANQ
+437 QYTPGNHYANQ
-449 INIWGGLNQISL
+449 ISIWGGLNQLSM
-461 GLLSKS
+461 GFLSKS
-467 HDVNDFASSS
+467 HDVNGFAGSS
-477 FAANTTTAY
+477 FAAGASTTY

-503 TQLWIIEHYPNSVAA
+503 TQLWIVENYPNSVAA
-518 QSYMKSAAALENNG
+518 QIYMKSAAALENNG
-532 LDARPYLGNGGY
+532 LDATPYLGNGGY

-562 IGSEIDEGDD
+562 IGPEIDEDDD

-584 YSADWTASPQSASGS
+584 YSADWTAPPQSASGS

-647 ITTVD
+647 VTTVD

-721 KITIDYGETSV
+721 KITIDYEETTV

-785 YVFYE
+785 YAIYE
-790 WNVKANKYEIS
+790 WNVNKNGYEIS

-814 TVTVINPVYTDWTE
+814 TVTVTNPVYTDWTE

-843 EEVTAPDGYTDAA
+843 EEVTAPAGYTDAA

-865 WSQEFEITNS
+865 WSQEFEITDS
-875 DQIYSYTGDD
+875 DQTYSYTGDD

-959 LYYEDTLCDVRED
+959 LYYEDTLCDIRED

-1331 YTDYEPVDFSIDER
+1331 YTDYEPVDFSIPRTER
-1345 AVTNDGQFV
+1345 TASRGRIR
-1354 VVESKSPY
+1354 
-1362 GYYGDWTGSRETPN
+1362 GSQSI
-1376 FEVEDAGKHAYY
+1376 HAY
-1388 IRLTDDGSTI
+1388 L
-1398 TLTDSEYNAHVL
+1398 LLHVA
-1410 TENKGGTLIELGD
+1410 GD
-1423 GSVVTL
+1423 HPRNVQHAG
-1429 DVFSPAL
+1429 AL
-1436 EEYDENNLFRNNPW
+1436 W
-1450 YSTVVWEKRDALTG
+1450 
-1464 GLVDADTEYEI
+1464 
-1475 QEWDPLA
+1475 
-1482 GEYKKSTHYQVVR
+1482 
-1495 RDDGKY
+1495 
-1501 TVNLIGDA
+1501 
-1509 FFAGWGGKQ
+1509 
-1518 GVLYYHQANQGKYR
+1518 
-1532 IVELKA
+1532 
-1538 PASYTL
+1538 
-1544 KAWQGEKW
+1544 
-1552 VTGWS
+1552 
-1557 EEIVVHPD
+1557 
-1565 RPTYEFLGDTA
+1565 
-1576 DYNMPY
+1576 
-1582 KTQVLI
+1582 
-1588 KKVDDDTG
+1588 
-1596 ELIAPDTTWTLY
+1596 
-1608 EWNERNNQ
+1608 
-1616 YEVSTNYKIIR
+1616 
-1627 RDDGYYTVTALHSNW
+1627 
-1642 THYEEGYLYFE
+1642 
-1653 DTQQDYPESYH
+1653 
-1664 RYGDRR
+1664 
-1670 FSNQGKFLIVESQA
+1670 
-1684 PAGYYGDYWRND
+1684 PAGRQYSG
-1696 EPGTHSTDNGSDLG
+1696 
-1710 KRGYAFTLT
+1710 
-1719 EDNGTLWLTNAD
+1719 
-1731 YNAKILYNLDE
+1731 
-1742 GNATVVLAD
+1742 
-1751 GRPTSVIINEK
+1751 
-1762 QQPSYERDETSF
+1762 
-1774 GNTAK
+1774 AK
-1779 YGYVVFDRSQY
+1779 YGCGCLFR
-1790 NKKWAQTGDDDTYTT
+1790 KQT
-1805 SYEATTS
+1805 
-1812 SLDDQITA
+1812 
-1820 PEDNLWKNGK
+1820 
-1830 LFELEDY
+1830 
-1837 TAALISGPVNR
+1837 R
-1848 QVTLENVKSLEDV
+1848 QLRRKCKFVRR
-1861 PASMEYSLTDG
+1861 G
-1872 TSITLH
+1872 T
-1878 LVSADWLEE
+1878 
-1887 PRSSY
+1887 
-1892 TGFVDLGYSPKQPT
+1892 
-1906 ANETETITADDGHT
+1906 
-1920 FTGHLVGIEQT
+1920 
-1931 GDYGWVDMEIPATY
+1931 
-1945 YGWPDVKGIFLGSLV
+1945 
-1960 LPHNDNKP
+1960 
-1968 VYEGYETEILT
+1968 
-1979 YLGFNNKDYK
+1979 
-1989 IVDAEWTGNWEALP
+1989 
-2003 GSDMMNR
+2003 
-2010 SATFTISVYATGWIA
+2010 
-2025 RYEEG
+2025 
-2030 EEGER
+2030 
-2035 TGTATASYSFE
+2035 
-2046 DTASQEDGLYH
+2046 
-2057 WLVTAHYKPASVWT
+2057 
-2071 VLQAAAA
+2071 
-2078 VLGIGLV
+2078 
-2085 IAAVV
+2085 
-2090 LILFILSRKRKEKK
+2090 
-2104 RTTEKV
+2104 